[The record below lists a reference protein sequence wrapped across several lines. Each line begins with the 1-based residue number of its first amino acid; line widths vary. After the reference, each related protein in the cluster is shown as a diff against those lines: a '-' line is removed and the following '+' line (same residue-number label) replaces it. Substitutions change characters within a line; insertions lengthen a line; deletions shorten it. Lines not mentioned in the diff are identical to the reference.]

1 MCKIWIFGGTT
12 EGRLLAEYCSR
23 EKIPAWVSVASEY
36 GEELL
41 REDLLEAENVE
52 NAENLVQNHDMNGRE
67 KSADREGYLAK
78 KNLKNASVS
87 SAVKVLRGRMDR
99 HQMEEFIRNQGIQL
113 VIDATHP
120 HAKLVSEE
128 IQEACRQTGIRLE
141 RCLRAEGEQNRGRDW
156 VEVDSIQEA
165 VAFLSSVPGVIFATT
180 GSKELEALCQI
191 PEYPKRVYARV
202 LPISGVLK
210 KCEELGITGSH
221 LIAMQGPFS
230 TEMNALFL
238 RQTKA
243 EWLLTKDSGRAGGFQ
258 EKMEAARANGTR
270 VVVIRRPE
278 ERGISLNEAMKV
290 LKETDGRTIGERE
303 GIESEIASAKSK
315 KNIEGVDGEN
325 QEKSNEV
332 ENVPAGEEERK
343 SGTDTVELEERNKI
357 KPSKTQTVF
366 VTAQKLACD
375 TQKTHLILAGIGM
388 GQPSQMTGEVLRA
401 IRESD
406 ALIGAG
412 RMLESAERALQD
424 DLLINKEGKIENRQK
439 SATAV
444 EKERIPG
451 NIRGSYVKCYKAYL
465 PDDVIRIISE
475 HPEWKQAVILYS
487 GDTGFFSGASKMA
500 ERLREAGYPFT
511 VYPGISCISYLA
523 ARLGTHWEDAAIYSA
538 HGRELPVERVM
549 KHLCDPEEAA
559 NRAFILMGGK
569 NGAGQFCKRL
579 TQAGYG
585 SVQVTVGENLSYPE
599 EQIRSGTAE
608 EMGKLEFTDLSLMQ
622 LEVLGKIKRG
632 QTEVPNKEKIADD
645 DNIEITN
652 VEKLKM
658 YAQGMVS
665 EKRIQDVQVTESYK
679 NDKHKFVLHTNLC
692 QEIPRI
698 MLAAPKSGSGKTLL
712 TCGLLEILR
721 RRGLN
726 PIACKC
732 GPDYIDPMFHRYVLG
747 IPGRN
752 LDSFF
757 LPPEGVREVLADAAR
772 EEKAGIAVLEGVM
785 GYYDGLGGTETAASS
800 WEIAKITDTPAILL
814 LDCKGAS
821 LSAAAMASGFLHFR
835 EDSQIAGVILNRVS
849 SMYYERLAAA
859 VEEAS
864 GLPVLGYLPESEEY
878 RMESRHLGLFLP
890 GEIDRLRERIGRLA
904 DQMEKSIAVDR
915 VLEVAGMSLEG
926 ENKEKEKTE
935 RIERAEKTR
944 KGSEK
949 ISPRVRIGVA
959 RDEAFCFYYQE
970 NFRLLEQMGAELV
983 YFSPLRDKKIP
994 EGVNGLLFGGGYP
1007 ENYARELAENAA
1019 MRESVRRSIA
1029 AGMPFLAECG
1039 GFLYL
1044 HRTLEGSDGKHWE
1057 MAGVY
1062 PFNAYRTDR
1071 LRRFGYVRL
1080 LTPSGQEIHGHE
1092 FHYWESEEPGTDW
1105 EAVKPT
1111 GNRSWRCIHEKGAQI
1126 GGFPHLYYASCPE
1139 FLRGWLNVCEKYSE
1153 DNGDKF

>member
-23 EKIPAWVSVASEY
+23 EKIEAWVSVASEY

-41 REDLLEAENVE
+41 QEELMESGNAGNPDL
-52 NAENLVQNHDMNGRE
+52 NHNTC
-67 KSADREGYLAK
+67 LAK
-78 KNLKNASVS
+78 KNLKTVQASSVI
-87 SAVKVLRGRMDR
+87 KVLRGRMDR
-99 HQMEEFIRNQGIQL
+99 YQMEEFIRNQGIHL

-120 HAKLVSEE
+120 HARLVSEE
-128 IQEACRQTGIRLE
+128 IQEACGRTGVRLE
-141 RCLRAEGEQNRGRDW
+141 RCLRAEGEQNKARDW

-165 VAFLSSVPGVIFATT
+165 VSFLSSVSGVIFATT

-191 PEYPKRVYARV
+191 PDYQKRVYARV
-202 LPISGVLK
+202 LPTSNVLK
-210 KCEELGITGSH
+210 KCEKLGITGSH

-230 TEMNALFL
+230 TEMNTLFL

-258 EKMEAARANGTR
+258 EKMEAARENGTR

-278 ERGISLNEAMKV
+278 EDGISLEEAMEV
-290 LKETDGRTIGERE
+290 LKKADEGNVGERE
-303 GIESEIASAKSK
+303 GRGGEDIEREIASVKRK

-325 QEKSNEV
+325 QRKSN
-332 ENVPAGEEERK
+332 A
-343 SGTDTVELEERNKI
+343 VEL
-357 KPSKTQTVF
+357 
-366 VTAQKLACD
+366 
-375 TQKTHLILAGIGM
+375 KTHLILAGIGM
-388 GQPSQMTGEVLRA
+388 GQPSQMTGEVLRS

-412 RMLESAERALQD
+412 RMLESAERALQN
-424 DLLINKEGKIENRQK
+424 DLLISKEGKAENRQE
-439 SATAV
+439 SAAAV
-444 EKERIPG
+444 EKET
-451 NIRGSYVKCYKAYL
+451 KCYKAYL
-465 PDDVIRIISE
+465 PDDVIQIVSK

-487 GDTGFFSGASKMA
+487 GDTGFFSGASRMA

-511 VYPGISCISYLA
+511 VYPGTSCVSYLA
-523 ARLGTHWEDAAIYSA
+523 ARLGTHWEDAVIYSA
-538 HGRELPVERVM
+538 HGRELSVDRVM
-549 KHLCDPEEAA
+549 KRLCDPEEPAK
-559 NRAFILMGGK
+559 RAFILMGGK
-569 NGAGQFCKRL
+569 NGAGQFCERL

-585 SVQVTVGENLSYPE
+585 NVQVTVGENLSYPE

-608 EMGKLEFTDLSLMQ
+608 EMKKLEFADLSLML
-622 LEVLGKIKRG
+622 LEVTDEIKNVKQLKRFE
-632 QTEVPNKEKIADD
+632 QEDKRLLPADS
-645 DNIEITN
+645 
-652 VEKLKM
+652 V
-658 YAQGMVS
+658 GV
-665 EKRIQDVQVTESYK
+665 
-679 NDKHKFVLHTNLC
+679 F
-692 QEIPRI
+692 PRI

-712 TCGLLEILR
+712 TCGLLEVLR

-757 LPPEGVREVLADAAR
+757 LPTEGVRKVLVDAVR
-772 EEKAGIAVLEGVM
+772 EEQAGIAVLEGVM
-785 GYYDGLGGTETAASS
+785 GYYDGLGGTETSASS
-800 WEIAKITDTPAILL
+800 WEIAEITDTPAILV

-835 EDSQIAGVILNRVS
+835 KKSHIAGVILNRVS

-878 RMESRHLGLFLP
+878 HMESRHLGLFLP

-904 DQMEKSIAVDR
+904 DQMEKSIAVER
-915 VLEVAGMSLEG
+915 VLEVAGMLPLRI
-926 ENKEKEKTE
+926 ENKEKEK
-935 RIERAEKTR
+935 AENESMEAESIAKFPACQEQKVT
-944 KGSEK
+944 S
-949 ISPRVRIGVA
+949 RVRIGVA

-994 EGVNGLLFGGGYP
+994 DRVDGLLFGGGYP
-1007 ENYARELAENAA
+1007 ENYARELAKNAA
-1019 MRESVRRSIA
+1019 MRESIRRSIA

-1062 PFNAYRTDR
+1062 PFDAYRTNR

-1080 LTPSGQEIHGHE
+1080 LTSSGQEIHGHE
-1092 FHYWESEEPGTDW
+1092 FHYWESEDPGTDW

-1111 GNRSWRCIHEKGAQI
+1111 GNRSWRCIHEKGGQI
-1126 GGFPHLYYASCPE
+1126 GGFPHLYYASCPG
-1139 FLRGWLNVCEKYSE
+1139 FLRKWLDVCAKGSQQEYI
-1153 DNGDKF
+1153 N

>member
-23 EKIPAWVSVASEY
+23 EKIEAWVSVASEY

-41 REDLLEAENVE
+41 QEELMESGNAGNPDL
-52 NAENLVQNHDMNGRE
+52 NHNTC
-67 KSADREGYLAK
+67 LAK
-78 KNLKNASVS
+78 KNLKTVQASSVI
-87 SAVKVLRGRMDR
+87 KVLRGRMDR
-99 HQMEEFIRNQGIQL
+99 YQMEEFIRNQGIHL

-120 HAKLVSEE
+120 HARLVSEE
-128 IQEACRQTGIRLE
+128 IQEACGRTGVRLE
-141 RCLRAEGEQNRGRDW
+141 RCLRAEGEQNKARDW

-165 VAFLSSVPGVIFATT
+165 VSFLSSVSGVIFATT
-180 GSKELEALCQI
+180 GSKELEVLCQI
-191 PEYPKRVYARV
+191 PDYQKRVYARV
-202 LPISGVLK
+202 LPTSNVLK
-210 KCEELGITGSH
+210 KCEKLGITGSH

-230 TEMNALFL
+230 TEMNTLFL
-238 RQTKA
+238 LQTKA

-258 EKMEAARANGTR
+258 EKVEAARENGTR

-278 ERGISLNEAMKV
+278 EDGISLEEAMEV
-290 LKETDGRTIGERE
+290 LKKADEGKVGE
-303 GIESEIASAKSK
+303 
-315 KNIEGVDGEN
+315 
-325 QEKSNEV
+325 
-332 ENVPAGEEERK
+332 
-343 SGTDTVELEERNKI
+343 L
-357 KPSKTQTVF
+357 
-366 VTAQKLACD
+366 
-375 TQKTHLILAGIGM
+375 KTHLILAGIGM

-412 RMLESAERALQD
+412 RMLESAERALQN
-424 DLLINKEGKIENRQK
+424 DLLISKEGKAENRQE
-439 SATAV
+439 SAAAV
-444 EKERIPG
+444 EKER
-451 NIRGSYVKCYKAYL
+451 KCYKAYL
-465 PDDVIRIISE
+465 PDDVIQIVSK

-487 GDTGFFSGASKMA
+487 GDTGFFSGASRMA

-511 VYPGISCISYLA
+511 VYPGTSCVSYLA

-538 HGRELPVERVM
+538 HGRELSVDRVM
-549 KHLCDPEEAA
+549 KRLCDPEEPAK
-559 NRAFILMGGK
+559 RAFILMGGK
-569 NGAGQFCKRL
+569 NGAGQFCERL

-585 SVQVTVGENLSYPE
+585 NVQVTVGENLSYPE

-608 EMGKLEFTDLSLMQ
+608 EMKKLEFADLSLIL
-622 LEVLGKIKRG
+622 LEVTDEIKNVKQLKRFE
-632 QTEVPNKEKIADD
+632 QEDKRLLPADS
-645 DNIEITN
+645 
-652 VEKLKM
+652 V
-658 YAQGMVS
+658 GV
-665 EKRIQDVQVTESYK
+665 
-679 NDKHKFVLHTNLC
+679 F
-692 QEIPRI
+692 PRI

-712 TCGLLEILR
+712 TCGLLEVLR

-757 LPPEGVREVLADAAR
+757 LPAEGVRKVLVDAVR
-772 EEKAGIAVLEGVM
+772 EEQAGIAVLEGVM
-785 GYYDGLGGTETAASS
+785 GYYDGLGGTETSASS
-800 WEIAKITDTPAILL
+800 WEIAEITDTPAILV

-835 EDSQIAGVILNRVS
+835 KKSHIAGVILNRVS

-915 VLEVAGMSLEG
+915 VLEVAGMLPLRI
-926 ENKEKEKTE
+926 ENKEKEK
-935 RIERAEKTR
+935 AENESMEAESIAKFPACQEQKVT
-944 KGSEK
+944 S
-949 ISPRVRIGVA
+949 RVRIGVA

-994 EGVNGLLFGGGYP
+994 DRVDGLLFGGGYP
-1007 ENYARELAENAA
+1007 ENYARELAKNAA
-1019 MRESVRRSIA
+1019 MRESIRRSIA

-1062 PFNAYRTDR
+1062 PFDAYRTNR

-1080 LTPSGQEIHGHE
+1080 LTSSGQEIHGHE
-1092 FHYWESEEPGTDW
+1092 FHYWESEDPGTDW

-1111 GNRSWRCIHEKGAQI
+1111 GNRSWRCIHEKGGQI
-1126 GGFPHLYYASCPE
+1126 GGFPHLYYASCPD
-1139 FLRGWLNVCEKYSE
+1139 FLRKWLDVCAKGSQQKYI
-1153 DNGDKF
+1153 N

>member
-23 EKIPAWVSVASEY
+23 EKIEAWVSVASEY

-41 REDLLEAENVE
+41 QEELMESGNAGNPDL
-52 NAENLVQNHDMNGRE
+52 NHNTC
-67 KSADREGYLAK
+67 LAK
-78 KNLKNASVS
+78 KNLKTVQASSVI
-87 SAVKVLRGRMDR
+87 KVLRGRMDR
-99 HQMEEFIRNQGIQL
+99 YQMEEFIRNQGIHL

-120 HAKLVSEE
+120 HARLVSEE
-128 IQEACRQTGIRLE
+128 IQEACGRTGVRLE
-141 RCLRAEGEQNRGRDW
+141 RCLRAEGEQNKARDW

-165 VAFLSSVPGVIFATT
+165 VSFLSSVSGVIFATT

-191 PEYPKRVYARV
+191 PDYQKRVYARV
-202 LPISGVLK
+202 LPTSNVLK
-210 KCEELGITGSH
+210 KCEKLGITGSH

-230 TEMNALFL
+230 TEMNTLFL

-258 EKMEAARANGTR
+258 EKVEAARENGTR

-278 ERGISLNEAMKV
+278 EDGISLEEAMEV
-290 LKETDGRTIGERE
+290 LKKADEGNVGE
-303 GIESEIASAKSK
+303 
-315 KNIEGVDGEN
+315 
-325 QEKSNEV
+325 
-332 ENVPAGEEERK
+332 
-343 SGTDTVELEERNKI
+343 L
-357 KPSKTQTVF
+357 
-366 VTAQKLACD
+366 
-375 TQKTHLILAGIGM
+375 KTHLILAGIGM

-412 RMLESAERALQD
+412 RMLESAERALQN
-424 DLLINKEGKIENRQK
+424 DLLISKEGKAENRQE
-439 SATAV
+439 SAAAV
-444 EKERIPG
+444 EKET
-451 NIRGSYVKCYKAYL
+451 KCYKAYL
-465 PDDVIRIISE
+465 PDDVIQIVSK

-487 GDTGFFSGASKMA
+487 GDTGFFSGASRMA

-511 VYPGISCISYLA
+511 VYPGTSCVSYLA

-538 HGRELPVERVM
+538 HGRELSVDRVM
-549 KHLCDPEEAA
+549 KRLCDPEEPAK
-559 NRAFILMGGK
+559 RAFILMGGK
-569 NGAGQFCKRL
+569 NGAGQFCERL

-585 SVQVTVGENLSYPE
+585 NVQVTVGENLSYPE

-608 EMGKLEFTDLSLMQ
+608 EMKKLEFADLSLML
-622 LEVLGKIKRG
+622 LEVTDEIKNVKQLKRFE
-632 QTEVPNKEKIADD
+632 QEDKRLLPADS
-645 DNIEITN
+645 
-652 VEKLKM
+652 V
-658 YAQGMVS
+658 GV
-665 EKRIQDVQVTESYK
+665 
-679 NDKHKFVLHTNLC
+679 F
-692 QEIPRI
+692 PRI

-712 TCGLLEILR
+712 TCGLLEVLR

-757 LPPEGVREVLADAAR
+757 LPAEGVRKVLVDAVR
-772 EEKAGIAVLEGVM
+772 EEQAGIAVLEGVM
-785 GYYDGLGGTETAASS
+785 GYYDGLGGTETSASS
-800 WEIAKITDTPAILL
+800 WEIAEITDTPAILV

-835 EDSQIAGVILNRVS
+835 KKSHIAGVILNRVS

-915 VLEVAGMSLEG
+915 VLEVAGMLPLRI
-926 ENKEKEKTE
+926 ENKEKEK
-935 RIERAEKTR
+935 AENESMEAESIAKFPACQEQKVT
-944 KGSEK
+944 S
-949 ISPRVRIGVA
+949 RVRIGVA

-994 EGVNGLLFGGGYP
+994 DRVDGLLFGGGYP
-1007 ENYARELAENAA
+1007 ENYARELAKNAA
-1019 MRESVRRSIA
+1019 MRESIRRSIA

-1062 PFNAYRTDR
+1062 PFDAYRTNR

-1080 LTPSGQEIHGHE
+1080 LTSSGQEIHGHE
-1092 FHYWESEEPGTDW
+1092 FHYWESEDPGTDW

-1111 GNRSWRCIHEKGAQI
+1111 GNRSWRCIHEKGGQI
-1126 GGFPHLYYASCPE
+1126 GGFPHLYYASCPD
-1139 FLRGWLNVCEKYSE
+1139 FLRKWLDVCAKGSQKKYI
-1153 DNGDKF
+1153 N

>member
-23 EKIPAWVSVASEY
+23 EKIEAWVSVASEY

-41 REDLLEAENVE
+41 QEELMESGNAGNPDL
-52 NAENLVQNHDMNGRE
+52 NHNTC
-67 KSADREGYLAK
+67 LAK
-78 KNLKNASVS
+78 KNLKTVQASSVI
-87 SAVKVLRGRMDR
+87 KVLRGRMDR
-99 HQMEEFIRNQGIQL
+99 YQMEEFIRNQGIHL

-120 HAKLVSEE
+120 HARLVSEE
-128 IQEACRQTGIRLE
+128 IQEACGRTGVRLE
-141 RCLRAEGEQNRGRDW
+141 RCLRAEGEQNKARDW

-165 VAFLSSVPGVIFATT
+165 VSFLSSVSGVIFATT

-191 PEYPKRVYARV
+191 PDYQKRVYARV
-202 LPISGVLK
+202 LPTSNVLK
-210 KCEELGITGSH
+210 KCEKLGITGSH

-230 TEMNALFL
+230 TEMNTLFL

-258 EKMEAARANGTR
+258 EKVEAARENGTR

-278 ERGISLNEAMKV
+278 ENGISLEEAMEV
-290 LKETDGRTIGERE
+290 LKKADEGKVGE
-303 GIESEIASAKSK
+303 
-315 KNIEGVDGEN
+315 
-325 QEKSNEV
+325 
-332 ENVPAGEEERK
+332 
-343 SGTDTVELEERNKI
+343 L
-357 KPSKTQTVF
+357 
-366 VTAQKLACD
+366 
-375 TQKTHLILAGIGM
+375 KTHLILAGIGM

-412 RMLESAERALQD
+412 RMLESAERALQN
-424 DLLINKEGKIENRQK
+424 DLLISKEGKAENRQE
-439 SATAV
+439 SAAAV
-444 EKERIPG
+444 EKER
-451 NIRGSYVKCYKAYL
+451 KCYKAYL
-465 PDDVIRIISE
+465 PDDVIQIVSE
-475 HPEWKQAVILYS
+475 HPEWKRAVILYS
-487 GDTGFFSGASKMA
+487 GDTGFFSGASRMA

-511 VYPGISCISYLA
+511 VYPGTSCVSYLA

-538 HGRELPVERVM
+538 HGRELSVDRVM
-549 KHLCDPEEAA
+549 KRLCDPEEPAK
-559 NRAFILMGGK
+559 RAFILMGGK
-569 NGAGQFCKRL
+569 NGAGQFCERL

-585 SVQVTVGENLSYPE
+585 NVQVTVGENLSYPE

-608 EMGKLEFTDLSLMQ
+608 EMKKLEFADLSLML
-622 LEVLGKIKRG
+622 LEVTDEIKNVKQLKRFE
-632 QTEVPNKEKIADD
+632 QEDKRLLPADS
-645 DNIEITN
+645 
-652 VEKLKM
+652 V
-658 YAQGMVS
+658 GV
-665 EKRIQDVQVTESYK
+665 
-679 NDKHKFVLHTNLC
+679 F
-692 QEIPRI
+692 PRI

-712 TCGLLEILR
+712 TCGLLEVLR

-757 LPPEGVREVLADAAR
+757 LPTEGVRKVLVDAVR
-772 EEKAGIAVLEGVM
+772 EEQAGIAVLEGVM
-785 GYYDGLGGTETAASS
+785 GYYDGLGGTETSASS
-800 WEIAKITDTPAILL
+800 WEIAEITDTPAIQV

-835 EDSQIAGVILNRVS
+835 KKSHIAGVILNRVS

-915 VLEVAGMSLEG
+915 VLEVAGMLPLRI
-926 ENKEKEKTE
+926 ENKEKEK
-935 RIERAEKTR
+935 AENESMEAESIAKFPACQEQKVT
-944 KGSEK
+944 S
-949 ISPRVRIGVA
+949 RVRIGVA

-994 EGVNGLLFGGGYP
+994 DRVDGLLFGGGYP
-1007 ENYARELAENAA
+1007 ENYARELAKNAA
-1019 MRESVRRSIA
+1019 MRESIRRSIA

-1062 PFNAYRTDR
+1062 PFDAYRTNR

-1080 LTPSGQEIHGHE
+1080 LSSSGQEIHGHE
-1092 FHYWESEEPGTDW
+1092 FHYWESEDPGTDW

-1111 GNRSWRCIHEKGAQI
+1111 GNRSWRCIHEKGGQI
-1126 GGFPHLYYASCPE
+1126 GGFPHLYYASCPD
-1139 FLRGWLNVCEKYSE
+1139 FLRKWLDECAKGSQQKYT
-1153 DNGDKF
+1153 N

>member
-23 EKIPAWVSVASEY
+23 EKIEAWVSVASEY

-41 REDLLEAENVE
+41 QEELMESGNAGNPDL
-52 NAENLVQNHDMNGRE
+52 NHNTC
-67 KSADREGYLAK
+67 LAK
-78 KNLKNASVS
+78 KSLKNVQASSVI
-87 SAVKVLRGRMDR
+87 KVLRGRMDR
-99 HQMEEFIRNQGIQL
+99 YQMEEFIRNQGIHL

-120 HAKLVSEE
+120 HARLVSEE
-128 IQEACRQTGIRLE
+128 IQEACGRTGVRLE
-141 RCLRAEGEQNRGRDW
+141 RCLRAEGEQNKARDW

-165 VAFLSSVPGVIFATT
+165 VSFLSSVSGVIFATT

-191 PEYPKRVYARV
+191 PDYQKRVYARV
-202 LPISGVLK
+202 LPTSNVLK
-210 KCEELGITGSH
+210 KCEKLGITGSH

-230 TEMNALFL
+230 TEMNTLFL

-258 EKMEAARANGTR
+258 EKVEAARENGTR

-278 ERGISLNEAMKV
+278 EDGISLEEAMEV
-290 LKETDGRTIGERE
+290 LKKADEGNVGE
-303 GIESEIASAKSK
+303 
-315 KNIEGVDGEN
+315 
-325 QEKSNEV
+325 
-332 ENVPAGEEERK
+332 
-343 SGTDTVELEERNKI
+343 L
-357 KPSKTQTVF
+357 
-366 VTAQKLACD
+366 
-375 TQKTHLILAGIGM
+375 KTHLILAGIGM

-412 RMLESAERALQD
+412 RMLESAERALQN
-424 DLLINKEGKIENRQK
+424 DLLISKEGKAENRQE
-439 SATAV
+439 SAAAV
-444 EKERIPG
+444 EKER
-451 NIRGSYVKCYKAYL
+451 KCYKAYL
-465 PDDVIRIISE
+465 PDDVIQIVSE

-487 GDTGFFSGASKMA
+487 GDTGFFSGASRMA

-511 VYPGISCISYLA
+511 VYPGTSCVSYLA

-538 HGRELPVERVM
+538 HGRELSVDRVM
-549 KHLCDPEEAA
+549 KRLCDPEEPAK
-559 NRAFILMGGK
+559 RAFILMGGK
-569 NGAGQFCKRL
+569 NGAGQFCERL

-585 SVQVTVGENLSYPE
+585 NVQVTVGENLSYPE

-608 EMGKLEFTDLSLMQ
+608 GMKKLEFADLSLML
-622 LEVLGKIKRG
+622 LEVTDEIKNVKQLKRFE
-632 QTEVPNKEKIADD
+632 QEDKRLLPADS
-645 DNIEITN
+645 
-652 VEKLKM
+652 V
-658 YAQGMVS
+658 GV
-665 EKRIQDVQVTESYK
+665 
-679 NDKHKFVLHTNLC
+679 F
-692 QEIPRI
+692 PRI

-712 TCGLLEILR
+712 TCGLLEVLR

-757 LPPEGVREVLADAAR
+757 LPAEGVREVLVDVVR
-772 EEKAGIAVLEGVM
+772 EEQAGIAVLEGVM
-785 GYYDGLGGTETAASS
+785 GYYDGLGGTETSASS
-800 WEIAKITDTPAILL
+800 WEIAEITDTPAILV

-835 EDSQIAGVILNRVS
+835 EKSHIAGVILNRVS

-864 GLPVLGYLPESEEY
+864 RLPVLGYLPESEEY
-878 RMESRHLGLFLP
+878 HMESRHLGLFLP

-904 DQMEKSIAVDR
+904 DQMEKSIAVER
-915 VLEVAGMSLEG
+915 VLEVAGMLPLRI
-926 ENKEKEKTE
+926 ENKEKEK
-935 RIERAEKTR
+935 AENESMEAESIAKFPACQEQKVT
-944 KGSEK
+944 S
-949 ISPRVRIGVA
+949 RVRIGVA

-994 EGVNGLLFGGGYP
+994 DRVDGLLFGGGYP
-1007 ENYARELAENAA
+1007 ENYARELAKNAA
-1019 MRESVRRSIA
+1019 MRESIRRSIA

-1062 PFNAYRTDR
+1062 PFDAYRTNR

-1080 LTPSGQEIHGHE
+1080 LTSSGQEIHGHE
-1092 FHYWESEEPGTDW
+1092 FHYWESEDPGTDW

-1111 GNRSWRCIHEKGAQI
+1111 GNRSWRCIHEKGGQI
-1126 GGFPHLYYASCPE
+1126 GGFPHLYYASCPD
-1139 FLRGWLNVCEKYSE
+1139 FLRKWLDVCAKGSQQKYI
-1153 DNGDKF
+1153 N

>member
-23 EKIPAWVSVASEY
+23 EKIEAWVSVASEY

-41 REDLLEAENVE
+41 QEELMESGNAGNPDL
-52 NAENLVQNHDMNGRE
+52 NHNTC
-67 KSADREGYLAK
+67 LAK
-78 KNLKNASVS
+78 KNLKTVQASSVI
-87 SAVKVLRGRMDR
+87 KVLRGRMDR
-99 HQMEEFIRNQGIQL
+99 YQMEEFIRNQGIHL

-120 HAKLVSEE
+120 HARLVSEE
-128 IQEACRQTGIRLE
+128 IQEACGRTGVRLE
-141 RCLRAEGEQNRGRDW
+141 RCLRAEGEQNKARDW

-165 VAFLSSVPGVIFATT
+165 VSFLSSVSGVIFATT

-191 PEYPKRVYARV
+191 PDYQKRVYARV
-202 LPISGVLK
+202 LPTSNVLK
-210 KCEELGITGSH
+210 KCEKLGITGSH

-230 TEMNALFL
+230 TEMNTLFL

-258 EKMEAARANGTR
+258 EKMEAARENGTR

-278 ERGISLNEAMKV
+278 ENGISLEEAMEV
-290 LKETDGRTIGERE
+290 LKKADEGKVGE
-303 GIESEIASAKSK
+303 
-315 KNIEGVDGEN
+315 
-325 QEKSNEV
+325 
-332 ENVPAGEEERK
+332 
-343 SGTDTVELEERNKI
+343 L
-357 KPSKTQTVF
+357 
-366 VTAQKLACD
+366 
-375 TQKTHLILAGIGM
+375 KTHLILAGIGM

-412 RMLESAERALQD
+412 RMLESAERALQN
-424 DLLINKEGKIENRQK
+424 DLLISKEGKAENRQE
-439 SATAV
+439 SAAAV
-444 EKERIPG
+444 EKER
-451 NIRGSYVKCYKAYL
+451 KCYKAYL
-465 PDDVIRIISE
+465 PDDVIQIVSE

-487 GDTGFFSGASKMA
+487 GDTGFFSGASRMA

-511 VYPGISCISYLA
+511 VYPGTSCVSYLA
-523 ARLGTHWEDAAIYSA
+523 ARLGTHWEDAVIYSA
-538 HGRELPVERVM
+538 HGRELSVDRVM
-549 KHLCDPEEAA
+549 KRLCDPEEPAK
-559 NRAFILMGGK
+559 RAFILMGGK
-569 NGAGQFCKRL
+569 NGAGQFCERL

-585 SVQVTVGENLSYPE
+585 NVQVTVGENLSYPE

-608 EMGKLEFTDLSLMQ
+608 EMKKLEFADLSLML
-622 LEVLGKIKRG
+622 LEVTDEIKNVKQLKRFE
-632 QTEVPNKEKIADD
+632 QEDKRLLPADS
-645 DNIEITN
+645 
-652 VEKLKM
+652 V
-658 YAQGMVS
+658 GV
-665 EKRIQDVQVTESYK
+665 
-679 NDKHKFVLHTNLC
+679 F
-692 QEIPRI
+692 PRI

-712 TCGLLEILR
+712 TCGLLEVLR

-757 LPPEGVREVLADAAR
+757 LPTEGVRKVLVDAVR
-772 EEKAGIAVLEGVM
+772 EEQAGIAVLEGVM
-785 GYYDGLGGTETAASS
+785 GYYDGLGGTETSASS
-800 WEIAKITDTPAILL
+800 WEIAEITDTPAILV

-835 EDSQIAGVILNRVS
+835 KKSHIAGVILNRVS

-878 RMESRHLGLFLP
+878 HMESRHLGLFLP

-904 DQMEKSIAVDR
+904 DQMEKSIAVER
-915 VLEVAGMSLEG
+915 VLEVAGMLPLRI
-926 ENKEKEKTE
+926 ENKEKEK
-935 RIERAEKTR
+935 AENESMEAESIAKFPACQEQKVT
-944 KGSEK
+944 S
-949 ISPRVRIGVA
+949 RVRIGVA

-994 EGVNGLLFGGGYP
+994 DRVDGLLFGGGYP
-1007 ENYARELAENAA
+1007 ENYARELAKNAA
-1019 MRESVRRSIA
+1019 MRESIRRSIA

-1062 PFNAYRTDR
+1062 PFDAYRTNR

-1080 LTPSGQEIHGHE
+1080 LTSSGQEIHGHE
-1092 FHYWESEEPGTDW
+1092 FHYWESEDPGTDW

-1111 GNRSWRCIHEKGAQI
+1111 GNRSWRCIHEKGGQI
-1126 GGFPHLYYASCPE
+1126 GGFPHLYYASCPG
-1139 FLRGWLNVCEKYSE
+1139 FLRKWLDVCAKGSQQEYI
-1153 DNGDKF
+1153 N

>member
-23 EKIPAWVSVASEY
+23 EKIEAWVSVASEY

-41 REDLLEAENVE
+41 QEELMESGNAGSPDL
-52 NAENLVQNHDMNGRE
+52 NHNTKESGE
-67 KSADREGYLAK
+67 CADKEICFAK
-78 KNLKNASVS
+78 KNLKNVQTS

-99 HQMEEFIRNQGIQL
+99 YQMEEFIRNQGIHL

-120 HAKLVSEE
+120 HARLVSEE
-128 IQEACRQTGIRLE
+128 IREACGRTDVRLE
-141 RCLRAEGEQNRGRDW
+141 RCLRAEGEQNKSRDW

-165 VAFLSSVPGVIFATT
+165 VSFLSSVSGVIFATT

-191 PEYPKRVYARV
+191 PDYQKRVYARV
-202 LPISGVLK
+202 LPTSNVLK

-230 TEMNALFL
+230 TEMNTLFL

-258 EKMEAARANGTR
+258 EKLEAARENGTR

-278 ERGISLNEAMKV
+278 ENGISLEEAMEV
-290 LKETDGRTIGERE
+290 LKEADEGKVKVGE
-303 GIESEIASAKSK
+303 
-315 KNIEGVDGEN
+315 
-325 QEKSNEV
+325 
-332 ENVPAGEEERK
+332 
-343 SGTDTVELEERNKI
+343 L
-357 KPSKTQTVF
+357 
-366 VTAQKLACD
+366 
-375 TQKTHLILAGIGM
+375 KTHLILAGIGM

-412 RMLESAERALQD
+412 RMLESAERALQK
-424 DLLINKEGKIENRQK
+424 DLLIGKEGKAENRQE
-439 SATAV
+439 SAAAV
-444 EKERIPG
+444 EKET
-451 NIRGSYVKCYKAYL
+451 KCYKAYL
-465 PDDVIRIISE
+465 SDDVIQIVSE
-475 HPEWKQAVILYS
+475 HPEWRQAVILYS

-511 VYPGISCISYLA
+511 VYPGTSCVSYLA

-538 HGRELPVERVM
+538 HGRELSVDRVL
-549 KHLCDPEEAA
+549 KRLCDPEEPAK
-559 NRAFILMGGK
+559 RAFILMGGK
-569 NGAGQFCKRL
+569 NGSGQFCERL
-579 TQAGYG
+579 THAGYG
-585 SVQVTVGENLSYPE
+585 NVQVTVGENLSYPE

-608 EMGKLEFTDLSLMQ
+608 EMRKLEFADLSLML
-622 LEVLGKIKRG
+622 LEVTEEIKNVKQLKRFE
-632 QTEVPNKEKIADD
+632 QEDKRLLPADS
-645 DNIEITN
+645 
-652 VEKLKM
+652 VG
-658 YAQGMVS
+658 A
-665 EKRIQDVQVTESYK
+665 
-679 NDKHKFVLHTNLC
+679 F
-692 QEIPRI
+692 PRI

-757 LPPEGVREVLADAAR
+757 LPPEGVREVLADAVR
-772 EEKAGIAVLEGVM
+772 EEQAGIAVLEGVM
-785 GYYDGLGGTETAASS
+785 GYYDGLGGTETSASS
-800 WEIAKITDTPAILL
+800 WEIAEITDTPTILV

-835 EDSQIAGVILNRVS
+835 KNSHIAGVILNRVS

-859 VEEAS
+859 VEAAS

-904 DQMEKSIAVDR
+904 DQMEKSIAVER
-915 VLEVAGMSLEG
+915 VLEVAGMPFERESKG
-926 ENKEKEKTE
+926 KEK
-935 RIERAEKTR
+935 AEKESMEAESIAKFPACQEQKVTSR
-944 KGSEK
+944 L
-949 ISPRVRIGVA
+949 RIGVA

-994 EGVNGLLFGGGYP
+994 DGVNGLLFGGGYP

-1019 MRESVRRSIA
+1019 MRESVRQSIA
-1029 AGMPFLAECG
+1029 AGMPYLAECG

-1062 PFNAYRTDR
+1062 PFDAYRTNR

-1092 FHYWESEEPGTDW
+1092 FHYWESEDPGTDW

-1139 FLRGWLNVCEKYSE
+1139 FLRGWLDVCAKESQQKYI
-1153 DNGDKF
+1153 N

>member
-23 EKIPAWVSVASEY
+23 EKIEAWVSVASEY

-41 REDLLEAENVE
+41 QEELMESGNAGNPDL
-52 NAENLVQNHDMNGRE
+52 NHNTC
-67 KSADREGYLAK
+67 LAK
-78 KNLKNASVS
+78 KNLKTVQASSVI
-87 SAVKVLRGRMDR
+87 KVLRGRMDR
-99 HQMEEFIRNQGIQL
+99 YQMEEFIRNQGIHL

-120 HAKLVSEE
+120 HARLVSEE
-128 IQEACRQTGIRLE
+128 IQEACGRTGVRLE
-141 RCLRAEGEQNRGRDW
+141 RCLRAEGEQNKARDW

-165 VAFLSSVPGVIFATT
+165 VSFLSSVSGVIFATT

-191 PEYPKRVYARV
+191 PDYQKRVYARV
-202 LPISGVLK
+202 LPTSNVLK
-210 KCEELGITGSH
+210 KCEKLGITGSH

-230 TEMNALFL
+230 TEMNTLFL

-258 EKMEAARANGTR
+258 EKVEAARENGTR
-270 VVVIRRPE
+270 VVVIRRPKE
-278 ERGISLNEAMKV
+278 NGISLEEAMEV
-290 LKETDGRTIGERE
+290 LKKADEGKVGE
-303 GIESEIASAKSK
+303 
-315 KNIEGVDGEN
+315 
-325 QEKSNEV
+325 
-332 ENVPAGEEERK
+332 
-343 SGTDTVELEERNKI
+343 L
-357 KPSKTQTVF
+357 
-366 VTAQKLACD
+366 
-375 TQKTHLILAGIGM
+375 KTHLILAGIGM

-412 RMLESAERALQD
+412 RMLESAERALQN
-424 DLLINKEGKIENRQK
+424 DLLISKEGKAENRQE
-439 SATAV
+439 SAAAV
-444 EKERIPG
+444 EKER
-451 NIRGSYVKCYKAYL
+451 KCYKAYL
-465 PDDVIRIISE
+465 PDDVIQIVSK

-487 GDTGFFSGASKMA
+487 GDTGFFSGASRMA

-511 VYPGISCISYLA
+511 VYPGTSCVSYLA
-523 ARLGTHWEDAAIYSA
+523 ARLGKHWEDAAIYSA
-538 HGRELPVERVM
+538 HGRELSVDRVM
-549 KHLCDPEEAA
+549 KRLCDPEEPAK
-559 NRAFILMGGK
+559 RAFILMGGK
-569 NGAGQFCKRL
+569 NGAGQFCERL

-585 SVQVTVGENLSYPE
+585 NVQVTVGENLSYPE

-608 EMGKLEFTDLSLMQ
+608 EMKKLEFADLSLML
-622 LEVLGKIKRG
+622 LEVTDEIKNVKQLKRFE
-632 QTEVPNKEKIADD
+632 QEDKRLLPADS
-645 DNIEITN
+645 
-652 VEKLKM
+652 V
-658 YAQGMVS
+658 GV
-665 EKRIQDVQVTESYK
+665 
-679 NDKHKFVLHTNLC
+679 F
-692 QEIPRI
+692 PRI

-712 TCGLLEILR
+712 TCGLLEVFR

-757 LPPEGVREVLADAAR
+757 LPTEGVREVLVDAVR
-772 EEKAGIAVLEGVM
+772 EEQAGIAVLEGVM
-785 GYYDGLGGTETAASS
+785 GYYDGLGGTETSASS
-800 WEIAKITDTPAILL
+800 WEIAEITDTPAILV

-821 LSAAAMASGFLHFR
+821 LSAAAIASGFLHFR
-835 EDSQIAGVILNRVS
+835 EKSHIAGVILNRVS

-878 RMESRHLGLFLP
+878 HMESRHLGLFLP

-915 VLEVAGMSLEG
+915 VLEVAGMLPLRI
-926 ENKEKEKTE
+926 ENKEKEK
-935 RIERAEKTR
+935 AENESMEAESIAKFPACQEQKVT
-944 KGSEK
+944 S
-949 ISPRVRIGVA
+949 RVRIGVA

-994 EGVNGLLFGGGYP
+994 DRVDGLLFGGGYP
-1007 ENYARELAENAA
+1007 ENYARELAKNAA
-1019 MRESVRRSIA
+1019 MRESIRRSIA

-1062 PFNAYRTDR
+1062 PFDAYRTNR

-1080 LTPSGQEIHGHE
+1080 LTSSGQEIHGHE
-1092 FHYWESEEPGTDW
+1092 FHYWESEDPGTDW

-1111 GNRSWRCIHEKGAQI
+1111 GNRSWRCIHEKGGQI
-1126 GGFPHLYYASCPE
+1126 GGFPHLYYASCPD
-1139 FLRGWLNVCEKYSE
+1139 FLRKWLDVCAKGSQKKYI
-1153 DNGDKF
+1153 N

>member
-23 EKIPAWVSVASEY
+23 EKIEAWVSVASEY

-41 REDLLEAENVE
+41 QEELMESGNAGNPDL
-52 NAENLVQNHDMNGRE
+52 NHNTC
-67 KSADREGYLAK
+67 LAK
-78 KNLKNASVS
+78 KNLKTVQASSVI
-87 SAVKVLRGRMDR
+87 KVLRGRMDR
-99 HQMEEFIRNQGIQL
+99 YQMEEFIRNQGIHL

-120 HAKLVSEE
+120 HARLVSEE
-128 IQEACRQTGIRLE
+128 IQEACGRTGVRLE
-141 RCLRAEGEQNRGRDW
+141 RCLRAEGEQNKARDW

-165 VAFLSSVPGVIFATT
+165 VSFLSSVSGVIFATT

-191 PEYPKRVYARV
+191 PDYQKRVYARV
-202 LPISGVLK
+202 LPTSNVLK
-210 KCEELGITGSH
+210 KCEKLGITGSH

-230 TEMNALFL
+230 TEMNTLFL

-258 EKMEAARANGTR
+258 EKVEAARENGTR

-278 ERGISLNEAMKV
+278 EDGISLEEAMEV
-290 LKETDGRTIGERE
+290 LKKADEGNVGE
-303 GIESEIASAKSK
+303 
-315 KNIEGVDGEN
+315 
-325 QEKSNEV
+325 
-332 ENVPAGEEERK
+332 
-343 SGTDTVELEERNKI
+343 L
-357 KPSKTQTVF
+357 
-366 VTAQKLACD
+366 
-375 TQKTHLILAGIGM
+375 KTHLILAGIGM

-412 RMLESAERALQD
+412 RMLESAERALQN
-424 DLLINKEGKIENRQK
+424 DLLISKEGKAENRQE
-439 SATAV
+439 SAAAV
-444 EKERIPG
+444 EKET
-451 NIRGSYVKCYKAYL
+451 KCYKAYL
-465 PDDVIRIISE
+465 PDDVIQIVSK

-487 GDTGFFSGASKMA
+487 GDTGFFSGASRMA

-511 VYPGISCISYLA
+511 VYPGTSCVSYLA

-538 HGRELPVERVM
+538 HGRELSVDRVM
-549 KHLCDPEEAA
+549 KRLCDPEEPAK
-559 NRAFILMGGK
+559 RAFILMGGK
-569 NGAGQFCKRL
+569 NGAGQFCERL

-585 SVQVTVGENLSYPE
+585 NVQVTVGENLSYPE

-608 EMGKLEFTDLSLMQ
+608 EMKKLEFADLSLIL
-622 LEVLGKIKRG
+622 LEVTDEIKNVKQLKRFE
-632 QTEVPNKEKIADD
+632 QEDKRLLSADS
-645 DNIEITN
+645 
-652 VEKLKM
+652 V
-658 YAQGMVS
+658 GV
-665 EKRIQDVQVTESYK
+665 
-679 NDKHKFVLHTNLC
+679 F
-692 QEIPRI
+692 PRI

-712 TCGLLEILR
+712 TCGLLEVLR

-757 LPPEGVREVLADAAR
+757 MPAEGVRKVLVDAVR
-772 EEKAGIAVLEGVM
+772 EEQAGIAVLEGVM
-785 GYYDGLGGTETAASS
+785 GYYDGLGGTETSASS
-800 WEIAKITDTPAILL
+800 WEIAEITDTPAILV

-835 EDSQIAGVILNRVS
+835 KKSHIAGVILNRVS

-904 DQMEKSIAVDR
+904 DQMEKSIAVER
-915 VLEVAGMSLEG
+915 VLEVAGMLPLRI
-926 ENKEKEKTE
+926 ENKEKEK
-935 RIERAEKTR
+935 AENESMEAESIAKFPACQEQ
-944 KGSEK
+944 KV
-949 ISPRVRIGVA
+949 ISRVRIGVA

-994 EGVNGLLFGGGYP
+994 DRVDGLLFGGGYP
-1007 ENYARELAENAA
+1007 ENYARELAKNAA
-1019 MRESVRRSIA
+1019 MRESIRRSIA

-1062 PFNAYRTDR
+1062 PFDAYRTNR

-1080 LTPSGQEIHGHE
+1080 LTSSGQEIHGHE
-1092 FHYWESEEPGTDW
+1092 FHYWESEDPGTDW

-1111 GNRSWRCIHEKGAQI
+1111 GNRSWRCIHEKGGQI
-1126 GGFPHLYYASCPE
+1126 GGFPHLYYASCPD
-1139 FLRGWLNVCEKYSE
+1139 FLRKWLDVCAKGSQQKYI
-1153 DNGDKF
+1153 N

>member
-23 EKIPAWVSVASEY
+23 EKIEAWVSVASEY

-41 REDLLEAENVE
+41 QEELMESGNAGSPDL
-52 NAENLVQNHDMNGRE
+52 NHNTKESGE
-67 KSADREGYLAK
+67 CADKEICFAK
-78 KNLKNASVS
+78 KNLKNVQTS

-99 HQMEEFIRNQGIQL
+99 YQMEEFIRNQGIHL

-120 HAKLVSEE
+120 HARLVSEE
-128 IQEACRQTGIRLE
+128 IQEACRRTDVRLE
-141 RCLRAEGEQNRGRDW
+141 RCLRAEGEQNKSCDW

-165 VAFLSSVPGVIFATT
+165 VSFLSSVSGVIFATT

-191 PEYPKRVYARV
+191 PDYQKRVYARV
-202 LPISGVLK
+202 LPTSNVLK

-230 TEMNALFL
+230 TEMNTLFL

-258 EKMEAARANGTR
+258 EKLEAARENGTR

-278 ERGISLNEAMKV
+278 ENGISLEEAMEV
-290 LKETDGRTIGERE
+290 LKKAAEGKVGE
-303 GIESEIASAKSK
+303 
-315 KNIEGVDGEN
+315 
-325 QEKSNEV
+325 
-332 ENVPAGEEERK
+332 
-343 SGTDTVELEERNKI
+343 L
-357 KPSKTQTVF
+357 
-366 VTAQKLACD
+366 
-375 TQKTHLILAGIGM
+375 KTHLILAGIGM
-388 GQPSQMTGEVLRA
+388 GQPSQMTGEVLQA

-424 DLLINKEGKIENRQK
+424 DLLISKEGKAENRQK
-439 SATAV
+439 SAAAV
-444 EKERIPG
+444 EKET
-451 NIRGSYVKCYKAYL
+451 KCYKAYL
-465 PDDVIRIISE
+465 PDDVIQIVSE

-487 GDTGFFSGASKMA
+487 GDTGFFSGASRMA
-500 ERLREAGYPFT
+500 ERLRKAAYPFT
-511 VYPGISCISYLA
+511 VYPGTSCVSYLA

-538 HGRELPVERVM
+538 HGRELSVERVM
-549 KHLCDPEEAA
+549 KRLCDPEEPAK
-559 NRAFILMGGK
+559 RAFILMGGK
-569 NGAGQFCKRL
+569 NGAGQFCGCL

-585 SVQVTVGENLSYPE
+585 NVQVTVGENLSYPE

-608 EMGKLEFTDLSLMQ
+608 EMRKLEFADLSLML
-622 LEVLGKIKRG
+622 LEVTDEIKNVKQLKRFE
-632 QTEVPNKEKIADD
+632 QEDKCLLPADS
-645 DNIEITN
+645 
-652 VEKLKM
+652 VG
-658 YAQGMVS
+658 A
-665 EKRIQDVQVTESYK
+665 
-679 NDKHKFVLHTNLC
+679 F
-692 QEIPRI
+692 PRI

-757 LPPEGVREVLADAAR
+757 LPPEGVREVLADAVR
-772 EEKAGIAVLEGVM
+772 EERAGIAVLEGVM
-785 GYYDGLGGTETAASS
+785 GYYDGLGGTETSASS
-800 WEIAKITDTPAILL
+800 WEIAEITDTPAILV

-821 LSAAAMASGFLHFR
+821 LSAAAMAFGFLHFR
-835 EDSQIAGVILNRVS
+835 KNSHIAGVILNRVS

-904 DQMEKSIAVDR
+904 DQMEKSIAVER
-915 VLEVAGMSLEG
+915 VLEVAGMPFERESKG
-926 ENKEKEKTE
+926 KEK
-935 RIERAEKTR
+935 AENESMEAESIAKFPACQEQKVTL
-944 KGSEK
+944 
-949 ISPRVRIGVA
+949 RVRIGVA

-994 EGVNGLLFGGGYP
+994 DGVNGLLFGGGYP

-1019 MRESVRRSIA
+1019 MRESVRQSIA

-1044 HRTLEGSDGKHWE
+1044 HRTLEGGDGKHWE

-1062 PFNAYRTDR
+1062 PFDAYRTNR

-1080 LTPSGQEIHGHE
+1080 LTSSGQEIHGHE
-1092 FHYWESEEPGTDW
+1092 FHYWESEDPGTDW

-1139 FLRGWLNVCEKYSE
+1139 FLRGWLDVCAKESQQKYI
-1153 DNGDKF
+1153 N

>member
-23 EKIPAWVSVASEY
+23 EKIEAWVSVASEY

-41 REDLLEAENVE
+41 QEELMESGNAGNPDL
-52 NAENLVQNHDMNGRE
+52 NHNTC
-67 KSADREGYLAK
+67 LAK
-78 KNLKNASVS
+78 KNLKTVQASSVI
-87 SAVKVLRGRMDR
+87 KVLRGRMDR
-99 HQMEEFIRNQGIQL
+99 YQMEEFIRNQGIHL

-120 HAKLVSEE
+120 HARLVSEE
-128 IQEACRQTGIRLE
+128 IQEACGRTGVRLE
-141 RCLRAEGEQNRGRDW
+141 RCLRAEGEQNKARDW

-165 VAFLSSVPGVIFATT
+165 VSFLSSVSGVIFATT

-191 PEYPKRVYARV
+191 PDYQKRVYARV
-202 LPISGVLK
+202 LPTSNVLK
-210 KCEELGITGSH
+210 KCEKLGITGSH

-230 TEMNALFL
+230 TEMNTLFL
-238 RQTKA
+238 RRTKA

-258 EKMEAARANGTR
+258 EKMEAARENGTR

-278 ERGISLNEAMKV
+278 EDGISLEEAMEV
-290 LKETDGRTIGERE
+290 LKKADEGNVGERE
-303 GIESEIASAKSK
+303 GRGGEDIEREIASAKRK

-325 QEKSNEV
+325 QRKSN
-332 ENVPAGEEERK
+332 A
-343 SGTDTVELEERNKI
+343 VEL
-357 KPSKTQTVF
+357 
-366 VTAQKLACD
+366 
-375 TQKTHLILAGIGM
+375 KTHLILAGIGM
-388 GQPSQMTGEVLRA
+388 GQPSQMTGEVLRS

-412 RMLESAERALQD
+412 RMLESAERALQN
-424 DLLINKEGKIENRQK
+424 DLLISKEGKAENRQE
-439 SATAV
+439 SAAAV
-444 EKERIPG
+444 EKET
-451 NIRGSYVKCYKAYL
+451 KCYKAYL
-465 PDDVIRIISE
+465 PDDVIQIVSK

-487 GDTGFFSGASKMA
+487 GDTGFFSGASRMA

-511 VYPGISCISYLA
+511 VYPGTSCVSYLA
-523 ARLGTHWEDAAIYSA
+523 ARLGTHWEDAVIYSA
-538 HGRELPVERVM
+538 HGRELSVDRVM
-549 KHLCDPEEAA
+549 KRLCDPEEPAK
-559 NRAFILMGGK
+559 RAFILMGGK
-569 NGAGQFCKRL
+569 NGAGQFCERL

-585 SVQVTVGENLSYPE
+585 NVQVTVGENLSYPE

-608 EMGKLEFTDLSLMQ
+608 EMKKLEFADLSLML
-622 LEVLGKIKRG
+622 LEVTDEIKNVKQLKRFE
-632 QTEVPNKEKIADD
+632 QEDKRLLPADS
-645 DNIEITN
+645 
-652 VEKLKM
+652 V
-658 YAQGMVS
+658 GV
-665 EKRIQDVQVTESYK
+665 
-679 NDKHKFVLHTNLC
+679 F
-692 QEIPRI
+692 PRI

-712 TCGLLEILR
+712 TCGLLEVLR

-757 LPPEGVREVLADAAR
+757 LPTEGVRKVLVDAVR
-772 EEKAGIAVLEGVM
+772 EEQAGIAVLEGVM
-785 GYYDGLGGTETAASS
+785 GYYDGLGGTETSASS
-800 WEIAKITDTPAILL
+800 WEIAEITDTPAILV

-821 LSAAAMASGFLHFR
+821 LSAVAMASGFLHFR
-835 EDSQIAGVILNRVS
+835 KKSHIAGVILNRVS

-878 RMESRHLGLFLP
+878 HMESRHLGLFLP

-904 DQMEKSIAVDR
+904 DQMEKSIAVER
-915 VLEVAGMSLEG
+915 VLEVAGMLPLRI
-926 ENKEKEKTE
+926 ENKEKEK
-935 RIERAEKTR
+935 AENESMEAESIAKFPACQEQKVT
-944 KGSEK
+944 S
-949 ISPRVRIGVA
+949 RVRIGVA

-994 EGVNGLLFGGGYP
+994 DRVDGLLFGGGYP
-1007 ENYARELAENAA
+1007 ENYARELAKNAA
-1019 MRESVRRSIA
+1019 MRESIRRSIA

-1062 PFNAYRTDR
+1062 PFDAYRTNR

-1080 LTPSGQEIHGHE
+1080 LTSSGQEIHGHE
-1092 FHYWESEEPGTDW
+1092 FHYWESEDPGTDW

-1111 GNRSWRCIHEKGAQI
+1111 GNRSWRCIHEKGGQI
-1126 GGFPHLYYASCPE
+1126 GGFPHLYYASCPG
-1139 FLRGWLNVCEKYSE
+1139 FLRKWLDVCAKGSQQEYI
-1153 DNGDKF
+1153 N

>member
-23 EKIPAWVSVASEY
+23 EKIEAWVSVASEY

-41 REDLLEAENVE
+41 QEELMESGTAGNPDL
-52 NAENLVQNHDMNGRE
+52 NHNTC
-67 KSADREGYLAK
+67 LAK
-78 KNLKNASVS
+78 KSLKNVQASSVI
-87 SAVKVLRGRMDR
+87 KVLRGRMDR
-99 HQMEEFIRNQGIQL
+99 YQMEEFIRNQGIHL

-120 HAKLVSEE
+120 HARLVSEE
-128 IQEACRQTGIRLE
+128 IQEACGRTGVRLE
-141 RCLRAEGEQNRGRDW
+141 RCLRAEGEQNKARDW

-165 VAFLSSVPGVIFATT
+165 VSFLSSVSGVIFATT

-191 PEYPKRVYARV
+191 PDYQKRVYARV
-202 LPISGVLK
+202 LPTSNVLK
-210 KCEELGITGSH
+210 KCEKLGITGSH

-230 TEMNALFL
+230 TEMNTLFL

-258 EKMEAARANGTR
+258 EKVEAARENGTR

-278 ERGISLNEAMKV
+278 EDGISLEEAMEV
-290 LKETDGRTIGERE
+290 LKKADEGNVGE
-303 GIESEIASAKSK
+303 
-315 KNIEGVDGEN
+315 
-325 QEKSNEV
+325 
-332 ENVPAGEEERK
+332 
-343 SGTDTVELEERNKI
+343 L
-357 KPSKTQTVF
+357 
-366 VTAQKLACD
+366 
-375 TQKTHLILAGIGM
+375 KTHLILAGIGM

-412 RMLESAERALQD
+412 RMLESAERALQN
-424 DLLINKEGKIENRQK
+424 DLLISKEGKAENRQE
-439 SATAV
+439 SAAAV
-444 EKERIPG
+444 EKER
-451 NIRGSYVKCYKAYL
+451 KCYKAYL
-465 PDDVIRIISE
+465 PDDVIQIVSE

-487 GDTGFFSGASKMA
+487 GDTGFFSGASRMA

-511 VYPGISCISYLA
+511 VYPGTSCVSYLA

-538 HGRELPVERVM
+538 HGRELSVDRVM
-549 KHLCDPEEAA
+549 KRLCDPEEPAK
-559 NRAFILMGGK
+559 RAFILMGGK
-569 NGAGQFCKRL
+569 NGAGQFCERL

-585 SVQVTVGENLSYPE
+585 NVQVTVGENLSYPE

-608 EMGKLEFTDLSLMQ
+608 EMKKLEFADLSLML
-622 LEVLGKIKRG
+622 LEVTDEIKNVKQLKRFEQG
-632 QTEVPNKEKIADD
+632 DKRLLPADS
-645 DNIEITN
+645 
-652 VEKLKM
+652 V
-658 YAQGMVS
+658 GV
-665 EKRIQDVQVTESYK
+665 
-679 NDKHKFVLHTNLC
+679 F
-692 QEIPRI
+692 PRI

-712 TCGLLEILR
+712 TCGLLEVLR

-757 LPPEGVREVLADAAR
+757 LPAEGVREVLVDVVR
-772 EEKAGIAVLEGVM
+772 EEQAGIAVLEGVM
-785 GYYDGLGGTETAASS
+785 GYYDGLGGTETSASS
-800 WEIAKITDTPAILL
+800 WEIAEITDTPAILV

-835 EDSQIAGVILNRVS
+835 EKSHIAGVILNRVS

-864 GLPVLGYLPESEEY
+864 RLPVLGYLPESEEY
-878 RMESRHLGLFLP
+878 HMESRHLGLFLP

-904 DQMEKSIAVDR
+904 DQMEKSIAVER
-915 VLEVAGMSLEG
+915 VLEVAGMLPLRI
-926 ENKEKEKTE
+926 ENKEKEK
-935 RIERAEKTR
+935 AENESMEAESIAKFPACQEQKVT
-944 KGSEK
+944 S
-949 ISPRVRIGVA
+949 RVRIGVA

-994 EGVNGLLFGGGYP
+994 DRVDGLLFGGGYP
-1007 ENYARELAENAA
+1007 ENYARELAKNAA
-1019 MRESVRRSIA
+1019 MRESIRRSIA

-1062 PFNAYRTDR
+1062 PFDAYRTNR

-1080 LTPSGQEIHGHE
+1080 LTSSGQEIHGHE
-1092 FHYWESEEPGTDW
+1092 FHYWESEDPGTDW

-1111 GNRSWRCIHEKGAQI
+1111 GNRSWRCIHEKGGQI
-1126 GGFPHLYYASCPE
+1126 GGFPHLYYASCPD
-1139 FLRGWLNVCEKYSE
+1139 FLRKWLDVCAKGSQKKYI
-1153 DNGDKF
+1153 N

>member
-23 EKIPAWVSVASEY
+23 EKIEAWVSVASEY

-41 REDLLEAENVE
+41 QEELMESGNARNPDL
-52 NAENLVQNHDMNGRE
+52 NHNTC
-67 KSADREGYLAK
+67 LAK
-78 KNLKNASVS
+78 KNLKTVQASSVI
-87 SAVKVLRGRMDR
+87 KVLRGRMDR
-99 HQMEEFIRNQGIQL
+99 YQMEEFIRNQGIHL

-120 HAKLVSEE
+120 HARLVSEE
-128 IQEACRQTGIRLE
+128 IQEACGRTGVRLE
-141 RCLRAEGEQNRGRDW
+141 RCLRAEGEQNKARDW

-165 VAFLSSVPGVIFATT
+165 VSFLSSVSGVIFATT

-191 PEYPKRVYARV
+191 PDYQKRVYARV
-202 LPISGVLK
+202 LPTSNVLK
-210 KCEELGITGSH
+210 KCEKLGITGSH

-230 TEMNALFL
+230 TEMNTLFL

-258 EKMEAARANGTR
+258 EKVEAARENGTR

-278 ERGISLNEAMKV
+278 EDGISLEEAMEV
-290 LKETDGRTIGERE
+290 LKKADEGNVGE
-303 GIESEIASAKSK
+303 
-315 KNIEGVDGEN
+315 
-325 QEKSNEV
+325 
-332 ENVPAGEEERK
+332 
-343 SGTDTVELEERNKI
+343 L
-357 KPSKTQTVF
+357 
-366 VTAQKLACD
+366 
-375 TQKTHLILAGIGM
+375 KTHLILAGIGM

-412 RMLESAERALQD
+412 RMLESAERALQN
-424 DLLINKEGKIENRQK
+424 DLLISKEGKAENRQE
-439 SATAV
+439 SAAAV
-444 EKERIPG
+444 EKET
-451 NIRGSYVKCYKAYL
+451 KCYKAYL
-465 PDDVIRIISE
+465 PDDVIQIVSK

-487 GDTGFFSGASKMA
+487 GDTGFFSGASRMA
-500 ERLREAGYPFT
+500 EWLREAGYPFT
-511 VYPGISCISYLA
+511 VYPGTSCVSYLA

-538 HGRELPVERVM
+538 HGRELSVDRVM
-549 KHLCDPEEAA
+549 KRLCDPEEPAK
-559 NRAFILMGGK
+559 RAFILMGGK
-569 NGAGQFCKRL
+569 NGAGQFCERL

-585 SVQVTVGENLSYPE
+585 NVQVTVGENLSYPE

-608 EMGKLEFTDLSLMQ
+608 EMRKLEFADLSLML
-622 LEVLGKIKRG
+622 LEVTDEIKNVKQLKRFE
-632 QTEVPNKEKIADD
+632 QEDKRLLPADS
-645 DNIEITN
+645 
-652 VEKLKM
+652 V
-658 YAQGMVS
+658 GV
-665 EKRIQDVQVTESYK
+665 
-679 NDKHKFVLHTNLC
+679 F
-692 QEIPRI
+692 PRI

-712 TCGLLEILR
+712 TCGLLEVLR

-757 LPPEGVREVLADAAR
+757 MPAEGVRKVLVDAVR
-772 EEKAGIAVLEGVM
+772 EEQAGIAVLEGVM
-785 GYYDGLGGTETAASS
+785 GYYDGLGGTETSASS
-800 WEIAKITDTPAILL
+800 WEIAEITDTPAILV

-835 EDSQIAGVILNRVS
+835 KKSHIAGVILNRVS

-859 VEEAS
+859 VEETS

-904 DQMEKSIAVDR
+904 DQMEKSIAVEQ
-915 VLEVAGMSLEG
+915 VLEVAGMLPLRI
-926 ENKEKEKTE
+926 ENKEKEK
-935 RIERAEKTR
+935 AENESMEAESIAKFPACQEQKVT
-944 KGSEK
+944 S
-949 ISPRVRIGVA
+949 RVRIGVA

-994 EGVNGLLFGGGYP
+994 DRVDGLLFGGGYP
-1007 ENYARELAENAA
+1007 ENYARELAKNAA
-1019 MRESVRRSIA
+1019 MRENIRRSIA

-1062 PFNAYRTDR
+1062 PFDAYRTNR

-1080 LTPSGQEIHGHE
+1080 LTSSGQEIHGHE
-1092 FHYWESEEPGTDW
+1092 FHYWESEDPGTDW

-1111 GNRSWRCIHEKGAQI
+1111 GNRSWRCIHEKGGQI
-1126 GGFPHLYYASCPE
+1126 GGFPHLYYASCPD
-1139 FLRGWLNVCEKYSE
+1139 FLRKWLDVCAKGSQKKYI
-1153 DNGDKF
+1153 N

>member
-23 EKIPAWVSVASEY
+23 EKIEAWVSVASEY

-41 REDLLEAENVE
+41 QEELMESGNAGNPDL
-52 NAENLVQNHDMNGRE
+52 NHNTC
-67 KSADREGYLAK
+67 LAK
-78 KNLKNASVS
+78 KNLKTVQASSVI
-87 SAVKVLRGRMDR
+87 KVLRGRMDR
-99 HQMEEFIRNQGIQL
+99 YQMEEFIRNQGIHL

-120 HAKLVSEE
+120 HARLVSEE
-128 IQEACRQTGIRLE
+128 IQEACGRTGVRLE
-141 RCLRAEGEQNRGRDW
+141 RCLRAEGEQNKARDW

-165 VAFLSSVPGVIFATT
+165 VSFLSSVSGVIFATT

-191 PEYPKRVYARV
+191 PDYQKRVYARV
-202 LPISGVLK
+202 LPTSNVLK
-210 KCEELGITGSH
+210 KCEKLGITGSH

-230 TEMNALFL
+230 TEMNTLFL

-258 EKMEAARANGTR
+258 EKVEAARENGTR

-278 ERGISLNEAMKV
+278 EDGISLEEAMEV
-290 LKETDGRTIGERE
+290 LKKADEGNVGE
-303 GIESEIASAKSK
+303 
-315 KNIEGVDGEN
+315 
-325 QEKSNEV
+325 
-332 ENVPAGEEERK
+332 
-343 SGTDTVELEERNKI
+343 L
-357 KPSKTQTVF
+357 
-366 VTAQKLACD
+366 
-375 TQKTHLILAGIGM
+375 KTHLILAGIGM
-388 GQPSQMTGEVLRA
+388 GQPSQMTGEVLRS

-412 RMLESAERALQD
+412 RMLESAERALQND
-424 DLLINKEGKIENRQK
+424 
-439 SATAV
+439 
-444 EKERIPG
+444 
-451 NIRGSYVKCYKAYL
+451 VKYYKAYL
-465 PDDVIRIISE
+465 PDEVIQIVSK

-487 GDTGFFSGASKMA
+487 GDTGFFSGASRMA

-511 VYPGISCISYLA
+511 VYPGTSCVSYLA
-523 ARLGTHWEDAAIYSA
+523 ARLGTHWEDATIYSA
-538 HGRELPVERVM
+538 HGRELSVDRVM
-549 KHLCDPEEAA
+549 KRLCDPEEPAK
-559 NRAFILMGGK
+559 RAFILMGGK
-569 NGAGQFCKRL
+569 NGAGQFCERL

-585 SVQVTVGENLSYPE
+585 NVQVTVGENLSYPE

-608 EMGKLEFTDLSLMQ
+608 EMRKLEFADLSLML
-622 LEVLGKIKRG
+622 LEVTDEIKNVKQLKRFE
-632 QTEVPNKEKIADD
+632 QEDKRLLSADS
-645 DNIEITN
+645 
-652 VEKLKM
+652 V
-658 YAQGMVS
+658 GV
-665 EKRIQDVQVTESYK
+665 
-679 NDKHKFVLHTNLC
+679 F
-692 QEIPRI
+692 PRI

-757 LPPEGVREVLADAAR
+757 LPAEGVRKVLVDAVR
-772 EEKAGIAVLEGVM
+772 EEQAGIAVLEGVM
-785 GYYDGLGGTETAASS
+785 GYYDGLGGTETSASS
-800 WEIAKITDTPAILL
+800 WEIAEITDTPAILV

-835 EDSQIAGVILNRVS
+835 KKSHIAGVILNRVS

-904 DQMEKSIAVDR
+904 DQMEKSIAVER
-915 VLEVAGMSLEG
+915 VLEVAGMLPLRI
-926 ENKEKEKTE
+926 ENKEKEK
-935 RIERAEKTR
+935 AENESMEAESIAKFPACQEQKVT
-944 KGSEK
+944 S
-949 ISPRVRIGVA
+949 RVRIGVA

-994 EGVNGLLFGGGYP
+994 DRVDGLLFGGGYP
-1007 ENYARELAENAA
+1007 ENYARELAKNAA
-1019 MRESVRRSIA
+1019 MRESIRRSIA

-1044 HRTLEGSDGKHWE
+1044 HRTLEESDGKHWE

-1062 PFNAYRTDR
+1062 PFDAYRTNR

-1080 LTPSGQEIHGHE
+1080 LTSSGQEIHGHE
-1092 FHYWESEEPGTDW
+1092 FHYWESEDPGTDW

-1111 GNRSWRCIHEKGAQI
+1111 GNRSWRCIHEKGGQI
-1126 GGFPHLYYASCPE
+1126 GGFPHLYYASCPD
-1139 FLRGWLNVCEKYSE
+1139 FLRKWLDVCAKGSQKKYI
-1153 DNGDKF
+1153 N

>member
-23 EKIPAWVSVASEY
+23 EKIEAWVSVASEY

-41 REDLLEAENVE
+41 QEELMESGNAGNPDL
-52 NAENLVQNHDMNGRE
+52 NHNTC
-67 KSADREGYLAK
+67 LAK
-78 KNLKNASVS
+78 KNLKTVQASSVI
-87 SAVKVLRGRMDR
+87 KVLRGRMDR
-99 HQMEEFIRNQGIQL
+99 YQMEEFIRNQGIHL

-120 HAKLVSEE
+120 HARLVSEE
-128 IQEACRQTGIRLE
+128 IQEACGRTGVRLE
-141 RCLRAEGEQNRGRDW
+141 RCLRAEGEQNKARDW

-165 VAFLSSVPGVIFATT
+165 VSFLSSVSGVIFATT

-191 PEYPKRVYARV
+191 PDYQKRVYARV
-202 LPISGVLK
+202 LPTSNVLK
-210 KCEELGITGSH
+210 KCEKLGITGSH

-230 TEMNALFL
+230 TEMNTLFL

-258 EKMEAARANGTR
+258 EKVEAARENGTR

-278 ERGISLNEAMKV
+278 ENGISLEEAMEV
-290 LKETDGRTIGERE
+290 LKKADEGKVGE
-303 GIESEIASAKSK
+303 
-315 KNIEGVDGEN
+315 
-325 QEKSNEV
+325 
-332 ENVPAGEEERK
+332 
-343 SGTDTVELEERNKI
+343 L
-357 KPSKTQTVF
+357 
-366 VTAQKLACD
+366 
-375 TQKTHLILAGIGM
+375 KTHLILAGIGM

-412 RMLESAERALQD
+412 RMLESAERALQN
-424 DLLINKEGKIENRQK
+424 DLLISKEGKAENRQE
-439 SATAV
+439 SAAAV
-444 EKERIPG
+444 EKET
-451 NIRGSYVKCYKAYL
+451 KCYKAYL
-465 PDDVIRIISE
+465 PDDVIQIVSK
-475 HPEWKQAVILYS
+475 HPEWKKAVILYS
-487 GDTGFFSGASKMA
+487 GDTGFFSGASRMA

-511 VYPGISCISYLA
+511 VYPGTSCVSYLA

-538 HGRELPVERVM
+538 HGRELSVDRVM
-549 KHLCDPEEAA
+549 KRLCDPEEPAK
-559 NRAFILMGGK
+559 RAFILMGGK
-569 NGAGQFCKRL
+569 NGAGQFCERL

-585 SVQVTVGENLSYPE
+585 NVQVTVGENLSYPE

-608 EMGKLEFTDLSLMQ
+608 EMKKLEFADLSLIL
-622 LEVLGKIKRG
+622 LEVTDEIKNVKQLKRFE
-632 QTEVPNKEKIADD
+632 QEDKRLLSADS
-645 DNIEITN
+645 
-652 VEKLKM
+652 V
-658 YAQGMVS
+658 GV
-665 EKRIQDVQVTESYK
+665 
-679 NDKHKFVLHTNLC
+679 F
-692 QEIPRI
+692 PRI

-712 TCGLLEILR
+712 TCGLLEVLR

-757 LPPEGVREVLADAAR
+757 MPAEGVRKVLVDAVR
-772 EEKAGIAVLEGVM
+772 EEQAGIAVLEGVM
-785 GYYDGLGGTETAASS
+785 GYYDGLGGTETSASS
-800 WEIAKITDTPAILL
+800 WEIAEITDTPAILV

-835 EDSQIAGVILNRVS
+835 KKSHIAGVILNRVS

-904 DQMEKSIAVDR
+904 DQMEKSIAVER
-915 VLEVAGMSLEG
+915 VLEVAGMLPLRI
-926 ENKEKEKTE
+926 ENKEKEK
-935 RIERAEKTR
+935 AENESMEAESIAKFPACQEQKVT
-944 KGSEK
+944 S
-949 ISPRVRIGVA
+949 RVRIGVA

-994 EGVNGLLFGGGYP
+994 DRVDGLLFGGGYP
-1007 ENYARELAENAA
+1007 ENYARELAKNAA
-1019 MRESVRRSIA
+1019 MRESIRRSIA

-1062 PFNAYRTDR
+1062 PFDAYRTNR

-1080 LTPSGQEIHGHE
+1080 LTSSGQEIHGHE
-1092 FHYWESEEPGTDW
+1092 FHYWESEDPGTDW

-1111 GNRSWRCIHEKGAQI
+1111 GNRSWRCIHEKGGQI
-1126 GGFPHLYYASCPE
+1126 GGFPHLYYASCPD
-1139 FLRGWLNVCEKYSE
+1139 FLRKLLDECAKGSQQKYT
-1153 DNGDKF
+1153 N

>member
-23 EKIPAWVSVASEY
+23 EKIEAWVSVASEY

-41 REDLLEAENVE
+41 QEELMESGNAGNPDL
-52 NAENLVQNHDMNGRE
+52 NHNTKESGQC
-67 KSADREGYLAK
+67 ADKEICFAK
-78 KNLKNASVS
+78 KSLKNVQASSVI
-87 SAVKVLRGRMDR
+87 KVLRGRMDR
-99 HQMEEFIRNQGIQL
+99 YQMEEFIRNQGIHL

-120 HAKLVSEE
+120 HARLVSEE
-128 IQEACRQTGIRLE
+128 IQEACGRTGVRLE
-141 RCLRAEGEQNRGRDW
+141 RCLRAEGEQNKARDW

-165 VAFLSSVPGVIFATT
+165 VSFLSSVSGVIFATT

-191 PEYPKRVYARV
+191 PDYQKRVYARV
-202 LPISGVLK
+202 LPTSNVLR
-210 KCEELGITGSH
+210 KCEKLGITGSH

-230 TEMNALFL
+230 TEMNTLFL

-258 EKMEAARANGTR
+258 EKMEAARENGTR

-278 ERGISLNEAMKV
+278 EDGISLEEAMEV
-290 LKETDGRTIGERE
+290 LKKADEGNVGERE
-303 GIESEIASAKSK
+303 GRGGEDIEREIASAKRK

-325 QEKSNEV
+325 QRKSN
-332 ENVPAGEEERK
+332 A
-343 SGTDTVELEERNKI
+343 VEL
-357 KPSKTQTVF
+357 
-366 VTAQKLACD
+366 
-375 TQKTHLILAGIGM
+375 KTHLILAGIGM
-388 GQPSQMTGEVLRA
+388 GQPSQMTGEVLRS

-412 RMLESAERALQD
+412 RMLESAERALQN
-424 DLLINKEGKIENRQK
+424 DLLISKEGKAENRQE
-439 SATAV
+439 SAAAV
-444 EKERIPG
+444 EKET
-451 NIRGSYVKCYKAYL
+451 KCYKAYL
-465 PDDVIRIISE
+465 PDDVIQIVSK

-487 GDTGFFSGASKMA
+487 GDTGFFSGASRMA

-511 VYPGISCISYLA
+511 VYPGTSCVSYLA
-523 ARLGTHWEDAAIYSA
+523 ARLGTHWEDAVIYSA
-538 HGRELPVERVM
+538 HGRELSVDRVM
-549 KHLCDPEEAA
+549 KRLCDPEEPAK
-559 NRAFILMGGK
+559 RAFILMGGK
-569 NGAGQFCKRL
+569 NGAGQFCERL

-585 SVQVTVGENLSYPE
+585 NVQVTVGENLSYPE

-608 EMGKLEFTDLSLMQ
+608 EMKKLEFADLSLML
-622 LEVLGKIKRG
+622 LEVTDEIKNVKQLKRFE
-632 QTEVPNKEKIADD
+632 QEDKRLLPADS
-645 DNIEITN
+645 
-652 VEKLKM
+652 V
-658 YAQGMVS
+658 GV
-665 EKRIQDVQVTESYK
+665 
-679 NDKHKFVLHTNLC
+679 F
-692 QEIPRI
+692 PRI

-712 TCGLLEILR
+712 TCGLLEVLR

-757 LPPEGVREVLADAAR
+757 LPTEGVRKVLVDAVR
-772 EEKAGIAVLEGVM
+772 EEQAGIAVLEGVM
-785 GYYDGLGGTETAASS
+785 GYYDGLGGTETSASS
-800 WEIAKITDTPAILL
+800 WEIAEITDTPAILV

-835 EDSQIAGVILNRVS
+835 KKSHIAGVILNRVS

-878 RMESRHLGLFLP
+878 HMESRHLGLFLP

-904 DQMEKSIAVDR
+904 DQMEKSIAVER
-915 VLEVAGMSLEG
+915 VLEVAGMLPLRI
-926 ENKEKEKTE
+926 ENKEKEK
-935 RIERAEKTR
+935 AENESMEAESIAKFPACQEQKVT
-944 KGSEK
+944 S
-949 ISPRVRIGVA
+949 RVRIGVA

-994 EGVNGLLFGGGYP
+994 DRVDGLLFGGGYP
-1007 ENYARELAENAA
+1007 ENYARELAKNAA
-1019 MRESVRRSIA
+1019 MRESIRRSIA

-1062 PFNAYRTDR
+1062 PFDAYRTNR

-1080 LTPSGQEIHGHE
+1080 LTSSGQEIHGHE
-1092 FHYWESEEPGTDW
+1092 FHYWESEDPGTDW

-1111 GNRSWRCIHEKGAQI
+1111 GNRSWRCIHEKGGQI
-1126 GGFPHLYYASCPE
+1126 GGFPHLYYASCPG
-1139 FLRGWLNVCEKYSE
+1139 FLRKWLDVCAKGSQQEYI
-1153 DNGDKF
+1153 N

>member
-23 EKIPAWVSVASEY
+23 EKIEAWVSVASEY

-41 REDLLEAENVE
+41 QEELMESGNAGNPDL
-52 NAENLVQNHDMNGRE
+52 NHNTC
-67 KSADREGYLAK
+67 LAK
-78 KNLKNASVS
+78 KNLKTVQASSVI
-87 SAVKVLRGRMDR
+87 KVLRGRMDR
-99 HQMEEFIRNQGIQL
+99 YQMEEFIRNQGIHL

-120 HAKLVSEE
+120 HARLVSEE
-128 IQEACRQTGIRLE
+128 IQEACGRTGVRLE
-141 RCLRAEGEQNRGRDW
+141 RCLRAEGEQNKARDW

-165 VAFLSSVPGVIFATT
+165 VSFLSSVSGVIFATT

-191 PEYPKRVYARV
+191 PDYQKRVYARV
-202 LPISGVLK
+202 LPTSNVLK
-210 KCEELGITGSH
+210 KCEKLGITGSH

-230 TEMNALFL
+230 TEMNTLFL

-258 EKMEAARANGTR
+258 EKMEAARENGTR

-278 ERGISLNEAMKV
+278 EDGISLEEAMEV
-290 LKETDGRTIGERE
+290 LKKADEGNVGE
-303 GIESEIASAKSK
+303 
-315 KNIEGVDGEN
+315 
-325 QEKSNEV
+325 
-332 ENVPAGEEERK
+332 
-343 SGTDTVELEERNKI
+343 L
-357 KPSKTQTVF
+357 
-366 VTAQKLACD
+366 
-375 TQKTHLILAGIGM
+375 KTHLILAGIGM
-388 GQPSQMTGEVLRA
+388 GQPSQMTGEVLRS

-412 RMLESAERALQD
+412 RMLESAERALQN
-424 DLLINKEGKIENRQK
+424 DLLISKEGKAENRQE
-439 SATAV
+439 SAAAV
-444 EKERIPG
+444 EKET
-451 NIRGSYVKCYKAYL
+451 KCYKAYL
-465 PDDVIRIISE
+465 PDDVIQIVSK

-487 GDTGFFSGASKMA
+487 GDTGFFSGASRMA

-511 VYPGISCISYLA
+511 VYPGTSCVSYLA
-523 ARLGTHWEDAAIYSA
+523 ARLGTHWEDAVIYSA
-538 HGRELPVERVM
+538 HGRELSVDRVM
-549 KHLCDPEEAA
+549 KRLCDPEEPAK
-559 NRAFILMGGK
+559 RAFILMGGK
-569 NGAGQFCKRL
+569 NGAGQFCERL

-585 SVQVTVGENLSYPE
+585 NVQVTVGENLSYPE

-608 EMGKLEFTDLSLMQ
+608 EMKKLEFADLSLML
-622 LEVLGKIKRG
+622 LEVTDEIKNVKQLKRFE
-632 QTEVPNKEKIADD
+632 QEDKRLLPADS
-645 DNIEITN
+645 
-652 VEKLKM
+652 V
-658 YAQGMVS
+658 GV
-665 EKRIQDVQVTESYK
+665 
-679 NDKHKFVLHTNLC
+679 F
-692 QEIPRI
+692 PRI

-712 TCGLLEILR
+712 TCGLLEVLR

-757 LPPEGVREVLADAAR
+757 LPTEGVRKVLVDAVR
-772 EEKAGIAVLEGVM
+772 EEQAGIAVLEGVM
-785 GYYDGLGGTETAASS
+785 GYYDGLGGTETSASS
-800 WEIAKITDTPAILL
+800 WEIAEITDTPAILV

-835 EDSQIAGVILNRVS
+835 KKSHIAGVILNRVS

-878 RMESRHLGLFLP
+878 HMESRHLGLFLP

-904 DQMEKSIAVDR
+904 DQMEKSIAVER
-915 VLEVAGMSLEG
+915 VLEVAGMLPLRI
-926 ENKEKEKTE
+926 ENKEKEK
-935 RIERAEKTR
+935 AENESMEAESIAKFPACQEQKVT
-944 KGSEK
+944 S
-949 ISPRVRIGVA
+949 RVRIGVA

-994 EGVNGLLFGGGYP
+994 DRVDGLLFGGGYP
-1007 ENYARELAENAA
+1007 ENYARELAKNAA
-1019 MRESVRRSIA
+1019 MRESIRRSIA

-1062 PFNAYRTDR
+1062 PFDAYRTNR

-1080 LTPSGQEIHGHE
+1080 LTSSGQEIHGHE
-1092 FHYWESEEPGTDW
+1092 FHYWESEDPGTDW

-1111 GNRSWRCIHEKGAQI
+1111 GNRSWRCIHEKGGQI
-1126 GGFPHLYYASCPE
+1126 GGFPHLYYASCPG
-1139 FLRGWLNVCEKYSE
+1139 FLRKWLDVCAKGSQQEYI
-1153 DNGDKF
+1153 N

>member
-23 EKIPAWVSVASEY
+23 EKIEAWVSVASEY

-41 REDLLEAENVE
+41 QEELMESGNAGNPDLNYNTKESGEC
-52 NAENLVQNHDMNGRE
+52 
-67 KSADREGYLAK
+67 ADKETCFAK
-78 KNLKNASVS
+78 KRLKNVQAS

-99 HQMEEFIRNQGIQL
+99 YQMEEFIRNQGIHL

-120 HAKLVSEE
+120 HARLVSEE
-128 IQEACRQTGIRLE
+128 IQEACRRTGVRLE
-141 RCLRAEGEQNRGRDW
+141 RCLRAEGEQNKSRDW

-165 VAFLSSVPGVIFATT
+165 VSFLSSVSGVIFATT
-180 GSKELEALCQI
+180 GSKELETLCQI
-191 PEYPKRVYARV
+191 PDYQKRVYARV
-202 LPISGVLK
+202 LPTSNVLK
-210 KCEELGITGSH
+210 KCENLGITGSH

-230 TEMNALFL
+230 TEMNTLFL

-258 EKMEAARANGTR
+258 EKMEAARENGTR

-278 ERGISLNEAMKV
+278 EDGISLEEAMEV
-290 LKETDGRTIGERE
+290 LKKAAEGKVGE
-303 GIESEIASAKSK
+303 
-315 KNIEGVDGEN
+315 
-325 QEKSNEV
+325 
-332 ENVPAGEEERK
+332 
-343 SGTDTVELEERNKI
+343 L
-357 KPSKTQTVF
+357 
-366 VTAQKLACD
+366 
-375 TQKTHLILAGIGM
+375 KTHLILAGIGM
-388 GQPSQMTGEVLRA
+388 GQPSQMTWEVLRA

-424 DLLINKEGKIENRQK
+424 DLLISKEGKAENRQE
-439 SATAV
+439 SAAAV
-444 EKERIPG
+444 EKET
-451 NIRGSYVKCYKAYL
+451 KCYKAYL
-465 PDDVIRIISE
+465 PDDVIQIVSE

-511 VYPGISCISYLA
+511 VYPGTSCVSYLA

-538 HGRELPVERVM
+538 HGRELSVDRVL
-549 KHLCDPEEAA
+549 KRLCDPEEPAK
-559 NRAFILMGGK
+559 RAFILMGGK
-569 NGAGQFCKRL
+569 NGAGQFCERL

-585 SVQVTVGENLSYPE
+585 NVQVTVGENLSYPE

-608 EMGKLEFTDLSLMQ
+608 EMRKLEFADLSLML
-622 LEVLGKIKRG
+622 LEVTDEIKNVKQLKRFE
-632 QTEVPNKEKIADD
+632 QEDKRLLPADS
-645 DNIEITN
+645 
-652 VEKLKM
+652 VG
-658 YAQGMVS
+658 A
-665 EKRIQDVQVTESYK
+665 
-679 NDKHKFVLHTNLC
+679 F
-692 QEIPRI
+692 PRI

-757 LPPEGVREVLADAAR
+757 LPPEGVREVLADAVR
-772 EEKAGIAVLEGVM
+772 EEQAGIAVLEGVM
-785 GYYDGLGGTETAASS
+785 GYYDGLGGTETFASS
-800 WEIAKITDTPAILL
+800 WEIAEITDTPAILV

-821 LSAAAMASGFLHFR
+821 LSAAAIASGFLNFR
-835 EDSQIAGVILNRVS
+835 KNSHIAGVILNRVS

-859 VEEAS
+859 VEAAS

-878 RMESRHLGLFLP
+878 CMESRHLGLFLP

-904 DQMEKSIAVDR
+904 DQMEKSIAVER
-915 VLEVAGMSLEG
+915 VLEVAGMPFEG
-926 ENKEKEKTE
+926 ESRGKEK
-935 RIERAEKTR
+935 AENESMEAESIAKFPACQEQKVT
-944 KGSEK
+944 S
-949 ISPRVRIGVA
+949 RVRIGVA

-994 EGVNGLLFGGGYP
+994 DGVNGLLFGGGYP
-1007 ENYARELAENAA
+1007 ENYARELAENTA
-1019 MRESVRRSIA
+1019 MRESVRQSIA
-1029 AGMPFLAECG
+1029 AGMPYLAECG

-1062 PFNAYRTDR
+1062 PFDAYRTNR

-1092 FHYWESEEPGTDW
+1092 FHYWESEDPGTDW

-1139 FLRGWLNVCEKYSE
+1139 FLRGWLDVCAKESQQKYI
-1153 DNGDKF
+1153 N

>member
-23 EKIPAWVSVASEY
+23 EKIEAWVSVASEY

-41 REDLLEAENVE
+41 QEELMESGNAGNPDL
-52 NAENLVQNHDMNGRE
+52 NHNTC
-67 KSADREGYLAK
+67 LAK
-78 KNLKNASVS
+78 KNLKTVQASSVI
-87 SAVKVLRGRMDR
+87 KVLRGRMDR
-99 HQMEEFIRNQGIQL
+99 YQMEEFIRNQGIHL

-120 HAKLVSEE
+120 HARLVSEE
-128 IQEACRQTGIRLE
+128 IQEACGRTGVRLE
-141 RCLRAEGEQNRGRDW
+141 RCLRAEGEQNKARDW

-165 VAFLSSVPGVIFATT
+165 VSFLSSVSGVIFATT

-191 PEYPKRVYARV
+191 PDYQKRVYARV
-202 LPISGVLK
+202 LPTSNVLK
-210 KCEELGITGSH
+210 KCEKLGITGSH

-230 TEMNALFL
+230 TEMNTLFL

-258 EKMEAARANGTR
+258 EKVEAARENGTR

-278 ERGISLNEAMKV
+278 EDGISLEEAMEV
-290 LKETDGRTIGERE
+290 LKKADEGNVGERE
-303 GIESEIASAKSK
+303 GRDGEDIEREIASAKRK

-325 QEKSNEV
+325 QRKSN
-332 ENVPAGEEERK
+332 A
-343 SGTDTVELEERNKI
+343 VEL
-357 KPSKTQTVF
+357 
-366 VTAQKLACD
+366 
-375 TQKTHLILAGIGM
+375 KTHLILAGIGM

-412 RMLESAERALQD
+412 RMLESAERALQN
-424 DLLINKEGKIENRQK
+424 DLLISKEGKAENRQE
-439 SATAV
+439 SAAAV
-444 EKERIPG
+444 EKET
-451 NIRGSYVKCYKAYL
+451 KCYKAYL
-465 PDDVIRIISE
+465 PDDVIQIVSK

-487 GDTGFFSGASKMA
+487 GDTGFFSGASRMA

-511 VYPGISCISYLA
+511 VYPGTSCVSYLA

-538 HGRELPVERVM
+538 HGRELSVDRVM
-549 KHLCDPEEAA
+549 KRLCDPEEPAK
-559 NRAFILMGGK
+559 RAFILMGGK
-569 NGAGQFCKRL
+569 NGAGQFCERL

-585 SVQVTVGENLSYPE
+585 NVQVTVGENLSYPE

-608 EMGKLEFTDLSLMQ
+608 EMKKLEFADLSLML
-622 LEVLGKIKRG
+622 LEVTDEIKNVKQLKRFE
-632 QTEVPNKEKIADD
+632 QEDKCLLPADS
-645 DNIEITN
+645 
-652 VEKLKM
+652 V
-658 YAQGMVS
+658 GV
-665 EKRIQDVQVTESYK
+665 
-679 NDKHKFVLHTNLC
+679 F
-692 QEIPRI
+692 PRI

-712 TCGLLEILR
+712 TCGLLEVLR

-757 LPPEGVREVLADAAR
+757 LPAEGVRKVLVDAVR
-772 EEKAGIAVLEGVM
+772 EEQAEIAVLEGVM
-785 GYYDGLGGTETAASS
+785 GYYDGLGGTETSASS
-800 WEIAKITDTPAILL
+800 WEIAEITDTPAILV

-835 EDSQIAGVILNRVS
+835 KKSHIAGVILNRVS

-904 DQMEKSIAVDR
+904 DQMEKSIAVER
-915 VLEVAGMSLEG
+915 VLEVAGMLPLRI
-926 ENKEKEKTE
+926 ENKGKEK
-935 RIERAEKTR
+935 AENESMEAESIAKFPACQEQKVT
-944 KGSEK
+944 S
-949 ISPRVRIGVA
+949 RVRIGVA

-994 EGVNGLLFGGGYP
+994 DRVDGLLFGGGYP
-1007 ENYARELAENAA
+1007 ENYARELAKNAA
-1019 MRESVRRSIA
+1019 MRESIRRSIA

-1062 PFNAYRTDR
+1062 PFDAYRTNR

-1080 LTPSGQEIHGHE
+1080 LTSSGQEIHGHE
-1092 FHYWESEEPGTDW
+1092 FHYWESEDPGTNW

-1111 GNRSWRCIHEKGAQI
+1111 GNRSWRCIHEKGGQI
-1126 GGFPHLYYASCPE
+1126 GGFPHLYYASCPD
-1139 FLRGWLNVCEKYSE
+1139 FLRKWLDVCAKGSQKKYI
-1153 DNGDKF
+1153 N

>member
-23 EKIPAWVSVASEY
+23 EKIEAWVSVASEY

-41 REDLLEAENVE
+41 QEELMESGNAGNPDL
-52 NAENLVQNHDMNGRE
+52 NHNTC
-67 KSADREGYLAK
+67 LAK
-78 KNLKNASVS
+78 KNLKTVQASSVI
-87 SAVKVLRGRMDR
+87 KVLRGRMDR
-99 HQMEEFIRNQGIQL
+99 YQMEEFIRNQGIHL

-120 HAKLVSEE
+120 HARLVSEE
-128 IQEACRQTGIRLE
+128 IQEACGRTGVRLE
-141 RCLRAEGEQNRGRDW
+141 RCLRAEGEQNKARDW

-165 VAFLSSVPGVIFATT
+165 VSFLSSVSGVIFATT

-191 PEYPKRVYARV
+191 PDYQKRVYARV
-202 LPISGVLK
+202 LPTSNVLK
-210 KCEELGITGSH
+210 KCEKLGITGSH

-230 TEMNALFL
+230 TEMNTLFL

-258 EKMEAARANGTR
+258 EKVEAARENGTR
-270 VVVIRRPE
+270 VVVIRRPKE
-278 ERGISLNEAMKV
+278 NGISLEEAMEV
-290 LKETDGRTIGERE
+290 LKKADEGKVGE
-303 GIESEIASAKSK
+303 
-315 KNIEGVDGEN
+315 
-325 QEKSNEV
+325 
-332 ENVPAGEEERK
+332 
-343 SGTDTVELEERNKI
+343 L
-357 KPSKTQTVF
+357 
-366 VTAQKLACD
+366 
-375 TQKTHLILAGIGM
+375 KTHLILAGIGM

-406 ALIGAG
+406 ALIGAE
-412 RMLESAERALQD
+412 RMLESAERALQN
-424 DLLINKEGKIENRQK
+424 DLLISKEGKDENRQE
-439 SATAV
+439 SAAAV
-444 EKERIPG
+444 EKET
-451 NIRGSYVKCYKAYL
+451 KCYKAYL
-465 PDDVIRIISE
+465 PDDVIQIVSK

-487 GDTGFFSGASKMA
+487 GDTGFFSGASRMA

-511 VYPGISCISYLA
+511 VYPGTSCVSYLA

-538 HGRELPVERVM
+538 HGRELSVDRVM
-549 KHLCDPEEAA
+549 KRLCDPEEAA
-559 NRAFILMGGK
+559 KRAFILMGGK
-569 NGAGQFCKRL
+569 NGAGQFCERL

-585 SVQVTVGENLSYPE
+585 NVQVTVGENLSYPE

-608 EMGKLEFTDLSLMQ
+608 EMKKLEFADLSLML
-622 LEVLGKIKRG
+622 LEVTDEIKNVKQLKRFE
-632 QTEVPNKEKIADD
+632 QEDKRLLPADS
-645 DNIEITN
+645 
-652 VEKLKM
+652 V
-658 YAQGMVS
+658 GV
-665 EKRIQDVQVTESYK
+665 
-679 NDKHKFVLHTNLC
+679 F
-692 QEIPRI
+692 PRI

-712 TCGLLEILR
+712 TCGLLEVLR

-757 LPPEGVREVLADAAR
+757 LPAEGVREVLVDAVR
-772 EEKAGIAVLEGVM
+772 EEQAGIAVLEGVM
-785 GYYDGLGGTETAASS
+785 GYYDGLGGTETSASS
-800 WEIAKITDTPAILL
+800 WEIAEITDTPAILV

-821 LSAAAMASGFLHFR
+821 LSAAAIASGFLHFR
-835 EDSQIAGVILNRVS
+835 EKSHIAGVILNRVS

-878 RMESRHLGLFLP
+878 HMESRHLGLFLP

-915 VLEVAGMSLEG
+915 VLEVAGMLPLRI
-926 ENKEKEKTE
+926 ENKEKEK
-935 RIERAEKTR
+935 AENESMEAESIAKFPACQEQKVT
-944 KGSEK
+944 S
-949 ISPRVRIGVA
+949 RVRIGVA

-994 EGVNGLLFGGGYP
+994 DRVDGLLFGGGYP
-1007 ENYARELAENAA
+1007 ENYARELAKNAA
-1019 MRESVRRSIA
+1019 MRESIRRSIA

-1062 PFNAYRTDR
+1062 PFDAYRTNR

-1080 LTPSGQEIHGHE
+1080 LTSSGQEIHGHE
-1092 FHYWESEEPGTDW
+1092 FHYWESEDPGTDW

-1111 GNRSWRCIHEKGAQI
+1111 GNRSWRCIHEK
-1126 GGFPHLYYASCPE
+1126 
-1139 FLRGWLNVCEKYSE
+1139 
-1153 DNGDKF
+1153 

>member
-23 EKIPAWVSVASEY
+23 EKIEAWVSVASEY

-41 REDLLEAENVE
+41 QEELMESGNAGNPDL
-52 NAENLVQNHDMNGRE
+52 NHNTC
-67 KSADREGYLAK
+67 LAK
-78 KNLKNASVS
+78 KNLKTVQASSVI
-87 SAVKVLRGRMDR
+87 KVLRGRMDR
-99 HQMEEFIRNQGIQL
+99 YQMEEFIRNQGIHL

-120 HAKLVSEE
+120 HARLVSEE
-128 IQEACRQTGIRLE
+128 IQEACGRTGVRLE
-141 RCLRAEGEQNRGRDW
+141 RCLRAEGEQNKARDW

-165 VAFLSSVPGVIFATT
+165 VSFLSSVSGVIFATT
-180 GSKELEALCQI
+180 GSKELEVLCQI
-191 PEYPKRVYARV
+191 PDYQKRVYARV
-202 LPISGVLK
+202 LPTSNVLK
-210 KCEELGITGSH
+210 KCEKLGITGSH

-230 TEMNALFL
+230 TEMNTLFL

-258 EKMEAARANGTR
+258 EKVEAARENGTR

-278 ERGISLNEAMKV
+278 EDGISLEEAMEV
-290 LKETDGRTIGERE
+290 LKKADEGKVGE
-303 GIESEIASAKSK
+303 
-315 KNIEGVDGEN
+315 
-325 QEKSNEV
+325 
-332 ENVPAGEEERK
+332 
-343 SGTDTVELEERNKI
+343 L
-357 KPSKTQTVF
+357 
-366 VTAQKLACD
+366 
-375 TQKTHLILAGIGM
+375 KTHLILAGIGM

-412 RMLESAERALQD
+412 RMLESAERALQN
-424 DLLINKEGKIENRQK
+424 DLLISKEGKAENRQE
-439 SATAV
+439 SAAAV
-444 EKERIPG
+444 EKER
-451 NIRGSYVKCYKAYL
+451 KCYKAYL
-465 PDDVIRIISE
+465 PDDVIQIVSK

-487 GDTGFFSGASKMA
+487 GDTGFFSGASRMA

-511 VYPGISCISYLA
+511 VYPGTSCVSYLA

-538 HGRELPVERVM
+538 HGRELSVDRVM
-549 KHLCDPEEAA
+549 KRLCDPEEPAK
-559 NRAFILMGGK
+559 RAFILMGGK
-569 NGAGQFCKRL
+569 NGAGQFCERL

-585 SVQVTVGENLSYPE
+585 NVQVTVGENLSYPE

-608 EMGKLEFTDLSLMQ
+608 EMKKLEFADLSLML
-622 LEVLGKIKRG
+622 LEVTDEIKNVKQLKRFE
-632 QTEVPNKEKIADD
+632 QEDKRLLPADS
-645 DNIEITN
+645 
-652 VEKLKM
+652 V
-658 YAQGMVS
+658 GV
-665 EKRIQDVQVTESYK
+665 
-679 NDKHKFVLHTNLC
+679 F
-692 QEIPRI
+692 PRI
-698 MLAAPKSGSGKTLL
+698 MFAAPKSGSGKTLL
-712 TCGLLEILR
+712 TCGLLEVLR

-757 LPPEGVREVLADAAR
+757 LPTEGVRKVLVDAVR
-772 EEKAGIAVLEGVM
+772 EEQAGIAVLEGVM
-785 GYYDGLGGTETAASS
+785 GYYDGLGGTETSASS
-800 WEIAKITDTPAILL
+800 WEIAEITDTPAILV

-835 EDSQIAGVILNRVS
+835 KNSHIAGVILNRVS

-904 DQMEKSIAVDR
+904 DQMEKSIAVER
-915 VLEVAGMSLEG
+915 VLEVAGMLPLRI
-926 ENKEKEKTE
+926 ENKEKEK
-935 RIERAEKTR
+935 AENESMEAESIAKFPACQEQKVT
-944 KGSEK
+944 S
-949 ISPRVRIGVA
+949 RVRIGVA

-994 EGVNGLLFGGGYP
+994 DRVDGLLFGGGYP
-1007 ENYARELAENAA
+1007 ENYARELAKNAA
-1019 MRESVRRSIA
+1019 MRESIRRSIA

-1062 PFNAYRTDR
+1062 PFDAYRTNR

-1080 LTPSGQEIHGHE
+1080 LTSSGQEIHGHE
-1092 FHYWESEEPGTDW
+1092 FHYWESEDPGTDW

-1111 GNRSWRCIHEKGAQI
+1111 GNRSWRCIHEKGGQI
-1126 GGFPHLYYASCPE
+1126 GGFPHLYYASCPD
-1139 FLRGWLNVCEKYSE
+1139 FLRKWLDVCAKGSQKKYI
-1153 DNGDKF
+1153 N

>member
-23 EKIPAWVSVASEY
+23 EKIEAWVSVASEY

-41 REDLLEAENVE
+41 QEELMESGNAGNQDL
-52 NAENLVQNHDMNGRE
+52 NHNTC
-67 KSADREGYLAK
+67 LAK
-78 KNLKNASVS
+78 KNLKTVQASSVI
-87 SAVKVLRGRMDR
+87 KVLRGRMDR
-99 HQMEEFIRNQGIQL
+99 YQMEEFIRNQGIHL

-120 HAKLVSEE
+120 HARLVSEE
-128 IQEACRQTGIRLE
+128 IQEACGRTGVRLE
-141 RCLRAEGEQNRGRDW
+141 RCLRAEGEQKKARDW

-165 VAFLSSVPGVIFATT
+165 VSFLSSVSGVIFATT

-191 PEYPKRVYARV
+191 PDYQKRVYARV
-202 LPISGVLK
+202 LPTSNVLK
-210 KCEELGITGSH
+210 KCEKLGITGSH

-230 TEMNALFL
+230 TEMNTLFL

-258 EKMEAARANGTR
+258 EKVEAARENGTR

-278 ERGISLNEAMKV
+278 EDGISLEEAMEV
-290 LKETDGRTIGERE
+290 LKKADEGNVGE
-303 GIESEIASAKSK
+303 
-315 KNIEGVDGEN
+315 
-325 QEKSNEV
+325 
-332 ENVPAGEEERK
+332 
-343 SGTDTVELEERNKI
+343 L
-357 KPSKTQTVF
+357 
-366 VTAQKLACD
+366 
-375 TQKTHLILAGIGM
+375 KTHLILAGIGM

-412 RMLESAERALQD
+412 RMLESAERALQN
-424 DLLINKEGKIENRQK
+424 DLLISKEGKAENRQE
-439 SATAV
+439 SAAAV
-444 EKERIPG
+444 EKET
-451 NIRGSYVKCYKAYL
+451 KCYKAYL
-465 PDDVIRIISE
+465 PDDVIQIVSK

-487 GDTGFFSGASKMA
+487 GDTGFFSGASRMA

-511 VYPGISCISYLA
+511 VYPGTSCVSYLA

-538 HGRELPVERVM
+538 HGRELSVDRVM
-549 KHLCDPEEAA
+549 KRLCDPEEPAK
-559 NRAFILMGGK
+559 RAFILMGGK
-569 NGAGQFCKRL
+569 NGAGQFCERL

-585 SVQVTVGENLSYPE
+585 NVQVTVGENLSYPE

-608 EMGKLEFTDLSLMQ
+608 EMKKLEFADLSLML
-622 LEVLGKIKRG
+622 LEVTDEIKNVKQLKRFE
-632 QTEVPNKEKIADD
+632 QEDKRLLPADS
-645 DNIEITN
+645 
-652 VEKLKM
+652 V
-658 YAQGMVS
+658 GV
-665 EKRIQDVQVTESYK
+665 
-679 NDKHKFVLHTNLC
+679 F
-692 QEIPRI
+692 PRI

-712 TCGLLEILR
+712 TCGLLEVLR

-757 LPPEGVREVLADAAR
+757 LPAEGVRKVLVDAVR
-772 EEKAGIAVLEGVM
+772 EEQAEIAVLEGVM
-785 GYYDGLGGTETAASS
+785 GYYDGLGGTETSASS
-800 WEIAKITDTPAILL
+800 WEIAEITDTPAILV

-835 EDSQIAGVILNRVS
+835 KKSHIAGVILNRVS
-849 SMYYERLAAA
+849 SIYYERLAAA

-904 DQMEKSIAVDR
+904 DQMEKSIAVER
-915 VLEVAGMSLEG
+915 VLEVAGMLPLRI
-926 ENKEKEKTE
+926 ENKEKEK
-935 RIERAEKTR
+935 AENESMEAESIAKFPACQEQKVT
-944 KGSEK
+944 S
-949 ISPRVRIGVA
+949 RVRIGVA

-994 EGVNGLLFGGGYP
+994 DRVDGLLFGGGYP
-1007 ENYARELAENAA
+1007 ENYARELAKNAA
-1019 MRESVRRSIA
+1019 MRESIRRSIA

-1062 PFNAYRTDR
+1062 PFDAYRTNR

-1080 LTPSGQEIHGHE
+1080 LTSSGQEIHGHE
-1092 FHYWESEEPGTDW
+1092 FHYWESEDPGTDW

-1111 GNRSWRCIHEKGAQI
+1111 GNRSWRCIHEKGGQI
-1126 GGFPHLYYASCPE
+1126 GGFPHLYYASCPD
-1139 FLRGWLNVCEKYSE
+1139 FLRKWLDVCAKGSQQKYI
-1153 DNGDKF
+1153 N

>member
-23 EKIPAWVSVASEY
+23 EKIEAWVSVASEY

-41 REDLLEAENVE
+41 QEELMESGNAGNPDL
-52 NAENLVQNHDMNGRE
+52 NHNTC
-67 KSADREGYLAK
+67 LAK
-78 KNLKNASVS
+78 KNLKTVQASSVI
-87 SAVKVLRGRMDR
+87 KVLRGRMDR
-99 HQMEEFIRNQGIQL
+99 YQMEEFIRNQGIHL

-120 HAKLVSEE
+120 HARLVSEE
-128 IQEACRQTGIRLE
+128 IQEACGRTGVRLE
-141 RCLRAEGEQNRGRDW
+141 RCLRAEGEQNKARDW

-165 VAFLSSVPGVIFATT
+165 VSFLSSVSGVIFATT

-191 PEYPKRVYARV
+191 PDYQKRVYARV
-202 LPISGVLK
+202 LPTSNVLK
-210 KCEELGITGSH
+210 KCEKLGITGSH

-230 TEMNALFL
+230 TEMNTLFL

-258 EKMEAARANGTR
+258 EKVEAARENGTR

-278 ERGISLNEAMKV
+278 EDGISLEEAMEV
-290 LKETDGRTIGERE
+290 LKKADEGNVGE
-303 GIESEIASAKSK
+303 
-315 KNIEGVDGEN
+315 
-325 QEKSNEV
+325 
-332 ENVPAGEEERK
+332 
-343 SGTDTVELEERNKI
+343 L
-357 KPSKTQTVF
+357 
-366 VTAQKLACD
+366 
-375 TQKTHLILAGIGM
+375 KTHLILAGIGM

-412 RMLESAERALQD
+412 RMLESAERALQN
-424 DLLINKEGKIENRQK
+424 DLLISKEGKAENRQE
-439 SATAV
+439 SAAAV
-444 EKERIPG
+444 EKET
-451 NIRGSYVKCYKAYL
+451 KCYKAYL
-465 PDDVIRIISE
+465 PDDVIQIVSK

-487 GDTGFFSGASKMA
+487 GDTGFFSGASRMA

-511 VYPGISCISYLA
+511 VYPGTSCVSYLA

-538 HGRELPVERVM
+538 HGRELSVDRVM
-549 KHLCDPEEAA
+549 KRLCDPEEPAK
-559 NRAFILMGGK
+559 RAFILMGGK
-569 NGAGQFCKRL
+569 NGAGQFCERL

-585 SVQVTVGENLSYPE
+585 NVQVTVGENLSYPE

-608 EMGKLEFTDLSLMQ
+608 EMKKLEFADLSLIL
-622 LEVLGKIKRG
+622 LEVTDEIKNVKQLKRFE
-632 QTEVPNKEKIADD
+632 QEDKRLLPADS
-645 DNIEITN
+645 
-652 VEKLKM
+652 V
-658 YAQGMVS
+658 GV
-665 EKRIQDVQVTESYK
+665 
-679 NDKHKFVLHTNLC
+679 F
-692 QEIPRI
+692 PRI

-757 LPPEGVREVLADAAR
+757 LPAESVRKVLVDAVRE
-772 EEKAGIAVLEGVM
+772 EQAGIAVLEGVM
-785 GYYDGLGGTETAASS
+785 GYYDGLGGTETSASS
-800 WEIAKITDTPAILL
+800 WEIAEITDTPAILV

-835 EDSQIAGVILNRVS
+835 KKSHIAGVILNRVS

-904 DQMEKSIAVDR
+904 DQMEKSIAVER
-915 VLEVAGMSLEG
+915 VLEVAGMLPLRI
-926 ENKEKEKTE
+926 ENKEKEK
-935 RIERAEKTR
+935 AENESMEAESIAKFPACQEQKVT
-944 KGSEK
+944 S
-949 ISPRVRIGVA
+949 RVRIGVA

-994 EGVNGLLFGGGYP
+994 DRVDGLLFGGGYP
-1007 ENYARELAENAA
+1007 ENYARELAKNAA
-1019 MRESVRRSIA
+1019 MRESIRRSIA

-1062 PFNAYRTDR
+1062 PFDAYRTNR

-1080 LTPSGQEIHGHE
+1080 LTSSGQEIHGHE
-1092 FHYWESEEPGTDW
+1092 FHYWESEDPGTDW

-1111 GNRSWRCIHEKGAQI
+1111 GNRSWRCIHEKGGQI
-1126 GGFPHLYYASCPE
+1126 GGFPHLYYASCPD
-1139 FLRGWLNVCEKYSE
+1139 FLRKWLDVCAKGSQKKYI
-1153 DNGDKF
+1153 N

>member
-23 EKIPAWVSVASEY
+23 EKIEAWVSVASEY

-41 REDLLEAENVE
+41 QEELMESGNAGNPDL
-52 NAENLVQNHDMNGRE
+52 NHNTC
-67 KSADREGYLAK
+67 LAK
-78 KNLKNASVS
+78 KNLKTVQASSVI
-87 SAVKVLRGRMDR
+87 KVLRGRMDR
-99 HQMEEFIRNQGIQL
+99 YQMEEFIRNQGIHL

-120 HAKLVSEE
+120 HARLVSEE
-128 IQEACRQTGIRLE
+128 IQEACGRTGVRLE
-141 RCLRAEGEQNRGRDW
+141 RCLRAEGEQNKARDW

-165 VAFLSSVPGVIFATT
+165 VSFLSSVSGVIFATT
-180 GSKELEALCQI
+180 GSKELEVLCQI
-191 PEYPKRVYARV
+191 PDYQKRVYARV
-202 LPISGVLK
+202 LPTSNVLK
-210 KCEELGITGSH
+210 KCEKLGITGSH

-230 TEMNALFL
+230 TEMNTLFL

-258 EKMEAARANGTR
+258 EKVEAARENGTR
-270 VVVIRRPE
+270 VVAIRRPE
-278 ERGISLNEAMKV
+278 EDGISLEEAMEV
-290 LKETDGRTIGERE
+290 LKKADEGKVGE
-303 GIESEIASAKSK
+303 
-315 KNIEGVDGEN
+315 
-325 QEKSNEV
+325 
-332 ENVPAGEEERK
+332 
-343 SGTDTVELEERNKI
+343 L
-357 KPSKTQTVF
+357 
-366 VTAQKLACD
+366 
-375 TQKTHLILAGIGM
+375 KTHLILAGIGM

-412 RMLESAERALQD
+412 RMLESAERALQN
-424 DLLINKEGKIENRQK
+424 DLLISKEGKAENRQE
-439 SATAV
+439 SAAAV
-444 EKERIPG
+444 EKER
-451 NIRGSYVKCYKAYL
+451 KCYKAYL
-465 PDDVIRIISE
+465 PDDVIQIVSK

-487 GDTGFFSGASKMA
+487 GDTGFFSGASRMA

-511 VYPGISCISYLA
+511 VYPGTSCVSYLA

-538 HGRELPVERVM
+538 HGRELSVDRVM
-549 KHLCDPEEAA
+549 KRLCDPEEPAK
-559 NRAFILMGGK
+559 RAFILMGGK
-569 NGAGQFCKRL
+569 NGAGQFCERL

-585 SVQVTVGENLSYPE
+585 NVQVTVGENLSYPE

-608 EMGKLEFTDLSLMQ
+608 EMKKLEFADLSLIL
-622 LEVLGKIKRG
+622 LEVTDEIKNVKQLKRFE
-632 QTEVPNKEKIADD
+632 QEDKRLLPADS
-645 DNIEITN
+645 
-652 VEKLKM
+652 V
-658 YAQGMVS
+658 GV
-665 EKRIQDVQVTESYK
+665 
-679 NDKHKFVLHTNLC
+679 F
-692 QEIPRI
+692 PRI

-712 TCGLLEILR
+712 TCGLLEVLR

-757 LPPEGVREVLADAAR
+757 LPAEGVRKVLMDAVR
-772 EEKAGIAVLEGVM
+772 EEQAGIAVLEGVM
-785 GYYDGLGGTETAASS
+785 GYYDGLGGTETSASS
-800 WEIAKITDTPAILL
+800 WEIAEITDTPAILV

-835 EDSQIAGVILNRVS
+835 KKSHIAGVILNRVS

-915 VLEVAGMSLEG
+915 VLEVAGMLPLRI
-926 ENKEKEKTE
+926 ENKEKEK
-935 RIERAEKTR
+935 AENESMEAESIAKFPACQEQKVT
-944 KGSEK
+944 S
-949 ISPRVRIGVA
+949 RVRIGVA

-994 EGVNGLLFGGGYP
+994 DRVDGLLFGGGYP
-1007 ENYARELAENAA
+1007 ENYARELAKNAA
-1019 MRESVRRSIA
+1019 MRESIRRSIA

-1062 PFNAYRTDR
+1062 PFDAYRTNR

-1080 LTPSGQEIHGHE
+1080 LTSSGQEIHGHE
-1092 FHYWESEEPGTDW
+1092 FHYWESEDPGTDW

-1111 GNRSWRCIHEKGAQI
+1111 GNRSWRCIHEKGGQI
-1126 GGFPHLYYASCPE
+1126 GGFPHLYYASCPD
-1139 FLRGWLNVCEKYSE
+1139 FLRKWLDVCAKGSQKKYI
-1153 DNGDKF
+1153 N

>member
-23 EKIPAWVSVASEY
+23 EKIEAWVSVASEY

-41 REDLLEAENVE
+41 QEELMESG
-52 NAENLVQNHDMNGRE
+52 NAENPDLNHNTC
-67 KSADREGYLAK
+67 LAK
-78 KNLKNASVS
+78 KSLKNVQASSVI
-87 SAVKVLRGRMDR
+87 KVLRGRMDR
-99 HQMEEFIRNQGIQL
+99 YQMEEFIRNQGIHL

-120 HAKLVSEE
+120 HARLVSEE
-128 IQEACRQTGIRLE
+128 IQEACGRTGVRLE
-141 RCLRAEGEQNRGRDW
+141 RCLRTEGEQNKARDW

-165 VAFLSSVPGVIFATT
+165 VSFLSSVSGVIFATT

-191 PEYPKRVYARV
+191 PDYQKRVYARV
-202 LPISGVLK
+202 LPTSNVLK
-210 KCEELGITGSH
+210 KCEKLGITGSH

-230 TEMNALFL
+230 TEMNTLFL

-258 EKMEAARANGTR
+258 EKVEAARENGTR

-278 ERGISLNEAMKV
+278 EDGISLEEAMEV
-290 LKETDGRTIGERE
+290 LKKADEGNVGERE
-303 GIESEIASAKSK
+303 GRDGEDIEREIASAKRK

-325 QEKSNEV
+325 QRKSN
-332 ENVPAGEEERK
+332 A
-343 SGTDTVELEERNKI
+343 VEL
-357 KPSKTQTVF
+357 
-366 VTAQKLACD
+366 
-375 TQKTHLILAGIGM
+375 KTHLILAGIGM

-412 RMLESAERALQD
+412 RMLESAERALQN
-424 DLLINKEGKIENRQK
+424 DLLISKEGKAENRQE
-439 SATAV
+439 SAAAV
-444 EKERIPG
+444 EKET
-451 NIRGSYVKCYKAYL
+451 KCYKAYL
-465 PDDVIRIISE
+465 PDDVIQIVSK

-487 GDTGFFSGASKMA
+487 GDTGFFSGASRMA

-511 VYPGISCISYLA
+511 VYPGTSCVSYLA

-538 HGRELPVERVM
+538 HGRELSVDRVM
-549 KHLCDPEEAA
+549 KRLCDPEEPAK
-559 NRAFILMGGK
+559 RAFILMGGK
-569 NGAGQFCKRL
+569 NGAGQFCERL

-585 SVQVTVGENLSYPE
+585 NVQVTVGENLSYPE

-608 EMGKLEFTDLSLMQ
+608 EMKKLEFADLSLML
-622 LEVLGKIKRG
+622 LEVTDEIKNVKQLKRFE
-632 QTEVPNKEKIADD
+632 QEDKRLLPADS
-645 DNIEITN
+645 
-652 VEKLKM
+652 V
-658 YAQGMVS
+658 GV
-665 EKRIQDVQVTESYK
+665 
-679 NDKHKFVLHTNLC
+679 F
-692 QEIPRI
+692 PRI

-712 TCGLLEILR
+712 TCGLLEVLR

-757 LPPEGVREVLADAAR
+757 LPTEGVRKVLVDAVR
-772 EEKAGIAVLEGVM
+772 EEQARIAVLEGVM
-785 GYYDGLGGTETAASS
+785 GYYDGLGGTETSASS
-800 WEIAKITDTPAILL
+800 WEIAEITDTPAILV

-835 EDSQIAGVILNRVS
+835 KKSHIAGVILNRVS

-904 DQMEKSIAVDR
+904 DQMEKSIAVER
-915 VLEVAGMSLEG
+915 VLEVAGMLPLRI
-926 ENKEKEKTE
+926 ENKEKEK
-935 RIERAEKTR
+935 AENESMEAESIAKFPACQEQKVT
-944 KGSEK
+944 S
-949 ISPRVRIGVA
+949 RVRIGVA

-994 EGVNGLLFGGGYP
+994 DRVDGLLFGGGYP
-1007 ENYARELAENAA
+1007 ENYARELAKNAA
-1019 MRESVRRSIA
+1019 MRESIRRSIA

-1062 PFNAYRTDR
+1062 PFDAYRTNR

-1080 LTPSGQEIHGHE
+1080 LTSSGQEIHGHE
-1092 FHYWESEEPGTDW
+1092 FHYWESEDPGTDW

-1111 GNRSWRCIHEKGAQI
+1111 GNRSWRCIHEKGGQI
-1126 GGFPHLYYASCPE
+1126 GGFPHLYYASCPD
-1139 FLRGWLNVCEKYSE
+1139 FLRKWLDVCAKGSQKKYI
-1153 DNGDKF
+1153 N

>member
-23 EKIPAWVSVASEY
+23 EKIEAWVSVASEY

-41 REDLLEAENVE
+41 QEELMESGNAGNPDL
-52 NAENLVQNHDMNGRE
+52 NHNTC
-67 KSADREGYLAK
+67 LAK
-78 KNLKNASVS
+78 KNLKTVQASSVI
-87 SAVKVLRGRMDR
+87 KVLRGRMDR
-99 HQMEEFIRNQGIQL
+99 YQMEEFIRNQGIHL

-120 HAKLVSEE
+120 HARLVSEE
-128 IQEACRQTGIRLE
+128 IQEACGRTGVRLE
-141 RCLRAEGEQNRGRDW
+141 RCLRAEGEQNKARDW

-165 VAFLSSVPGVIFATT
+165 VSFLSSVSGVIFATT

-191 PEYPKRVYARV
+191 PDYQKRVYARV
-202 LPISGVLK
+202 LPTSNVLK
-210 KCEELGITGSH
+210 KCEKLGITGSH

-230 TEMNALFL
+230 TEMNTLFL

-258 EKMEAARANGTR
+258 EKVEAARENGTR

-278 ERGISLNEAMKV
+278 EDGISLEEAMEV
-290 LKETDGRTIGERE
+290 LKKADEGKVGE
-303 GIESEIASAKSK
+303 
-315 KNIEGVDGEN
+315 
-325 QEKSNEV
+325 
-332 ENVPAGEEERK
+332 
-343 SGTDTVELEERNKI
+343 L
-357 KPSKTQTVF
+357 
-366 VTAQKLACD
+366 
-375 TQKTHLILAGIGM
+375 KTHLILAGIGM

-412 RMLESAERALQD
+412 RMLESAERALQN
-424 DLLINKEGKIENRQK
+424 DLLISKEGKAENRQE
-439 SATAV
+439 SAAAV
-444 EKERIPG
+444 EKET
-451 NIRGSYVKCYKAYL
+451 KCYKAYL
-465 PDDVIRIISE
+465 PDDVIQIVSK

-487 GDTGFFSGASKMA
+487 GDTGFFSGASRMA

-511 VYPGISCISYLA
+511 VYPGTSCVSYLA

-538 HGRELPVERVM
+538 HGRELSVDRVM
-549 KHLCDPEEAA
+549 KRLCDPEEPAK
-559 NRAFILMGGK
+559 RAFILMGGK
-569 NGAGQFCKRL
+569 NGAGQFCERL

-585 SVQVTVGENLSYPE
+585 NVQVTVGENLSYPE

-608 EMGKLEFTDLSLMQ
+608 EMKKLEFADLSLML
-622 LEVLGKIKRG
+622 LEVTDEIKNVKQLKRFE
-632 QTEVPNKEKIADD
+632 QEDKRLLPADS
-645 DNIEITN
+645 
-652 VEKLKM
+652 V
-658 YAQGMVS
+658 GV
-665 EKRIQDVQVTESYK
+665 
-679 NDKHKFVLHTNLC
+679 F
-692 QEIPRI
+692 PRI

-712 TCGLLEILR
+712 TCGLLEVLR

-757 LPPEGVREVLADAAR
+757 LPAEGVRKVLVDAVR
-772 EEKAGIAVLEGVM
+772 EEQAGIAVLEGVM
-785 GYYDGLGGTETAASS
+785 GYYDGLGGTETSASS
-800 WEIAKITDTPAILL
+800 WEIAEITDTPAILV

-835 EDSQIAGVILNRVS
+835 KKSHIAGVILNRVS

-915 VLEVAGMSLEG
+915 VLEVAGMLPLRI
-926 ENKEKEKTE
+926 ENKEKEK
-935 RIERAEKTR
+935 AENESMEAESIAKFPACQEQKVT
-944 KGSEK
+944 S
-949 ISPRVRIGVA
+949 RVRIGVA

-994 EGVNGLLFGGGYP
+994 DRVDGLLFGGGYP
-1007 ENYARELAENAA
+1007 ENYARELAKNAA
-1019 MRESVRRSIA
+1019 MRESIRRSIA

-1062 PFNAYRTDR
+1062 PFDAYRTNR

-1080 LTPSGQEIHGHE
+1080 LTSSGQEIHGHE
-1092 FHYWESEEPGTDW
+1092 FHYWESEDPGTDW

-1111 GNRSWRCIHEKGAQI
+1111 GNRSWRCIHEKGGQI
-1126 GGFPHLYYASCPE
+1126 GGFPHLYYASCPD
-1139 FLRGWLNVCEKYSE
+1139 FLRKWLDVCAKGSQQKYI
-1153 DNGDKF
+1153 N

>member
-23 EKIPAWVSVASEY
+23 EKIEAWVSVASEY

-41 REDLLEAENVE
+41 QEELMESGNAGNPDL
-52 NAENLVQNHDMNGRE
+52 NHNTC
-67 KSADREGYLAK
+67 LAK
-78 KNLKNASVS
+78 KNLKTVQASSVI
-87 SAVKVLRGRMDR
+87 KVLRGRMDR
-99 HQMEEFIRNQGIQL
+99 YQMEEFIRNQGIHL

-120 HAKLVSEE
+120 HARLVSEE
-128 IQEACRQTGIRLE
+128 IQEACGRTGVRLE
-141 RCLRAEGEQNRGRDW
+141 RCLRAEGEQNKARDW

-165 VAFLSSVPGVIFATT
+165 VSFLSSVSGVIFATT

-191 PEYPKRVYARV
+191 PDYQKRVYARV
-202 LPISGVLK
+202 LPTSNVLK
-210 KCEELGITGSH
+210 KCEKLGITGSH

-230 TEMNALFL
+230 TEMNTLFL

-258 EKMEAARANGTR
+258 EKVEAARENGTR

-278 ERGISLNEAMKV
+278 EDGISLEEAMEV
-290 LKETDGRTIGERE
+290 LKKADEGNVGE
-303 GIESEIASAKSK
+303 
-315 KNIEGVDGEN
+315 
-325 QEKSNEV
+325 
-332 ENVPAGEEERK
+332 
-343 SGTDTVELEERNKI
+343 L
-357 KPSKTQTVF
+357 
-366 VTAQKLACD
+366 
-375 TQKTHLILAGIGM
+375 KTHLILAGIGM

-412 RMLESAERALQD
+412 RMLESAERALQN
-424 DLLINKEGKIENRQK
+424 DLLISKEGKAENRQE
-439 SATAV
+439 SAAAV
-444 EKERIPG
+444 EKET
-451 NIRGSYVKCYKAYL
+451 KCYKAYL
-465 PDDVIRIISE
+465 PDDVIQIVSK

-487 GDTGFFSGASKMA
+487 GDTGFFSGASRMA

-511 VYPGISCISYLA
+511 VYPGTSCVSYLA

-538 HGRELPVERVM
+538 HGRELSVDRVM
-549 KHLCDPEEAA
+549 KRLCDPEEPAK
-559 NRAFILMGGK
+559 RAFILMGGK
-569 NGAGQFCKRL
+569 NGAGQFCERL

-585 SVQVTVGENLSYPE
+585 NVQVTVGENLSYPE

-608 EMGKLEFTDLSLMQ
+608 EMKKLEFADLSLIL
-622 LEVLGKIKRG
+622 LEVTDEIKNVKQLKRFE
-632 QTEVPNKEKIADD
+632 QEDKRLLSADS
-645 DNIEITN
+645 
-652 VEKLKM
+652 V
-658 YAQGMVS
+658 GV
-665 EKRIQDVQVTESYK
+665 
-679 NDKHKFVLHTNLC
+679 F
-692 QEIPRI
+692 PRI

-712 TCGLLEILR
+712 TCGLLEVLR

-757 LPPEGVREVLADAAR
+757 MPAEGVRKVLVDAVR
-772 EEKAGIAVLEGVM
+772 EEQAGIAVLEGVM
-785 GYYDGLGGTETAASS
+785 GYYDGLGGTETSASS
-800 WEIAKITDTPAILL
+800 WEIAEITDTPAILV
-814 LDCKGAS
+814 LDCKGSS

-835 EDSQIAGVILNRVS
+835 KKSHIAGVILNRVS

-904 DQMEKSIAVDR
+904 DQMEKSIAVER
-915 VLEVAGMSLEG
+915 VLEVAGMLPLRI
-926 ENKEKEKTE
+926 ENKEKEK
-935 RIERAEKTR
+935 AENESMEAESIAKFPACQEQKVT
-944 KGSEK
+944 S
-949 ISPRVRIGVA
+949 RVRIGVA

-994 EGVNGLLFGGGYP
+994 DRVDGLLFGGGYP
-1007 ENYARELAENAA
+1007 ENYARELAKNAA
-1019 MRESVRRSIA
+1019 MRESIRRSIA

-1044 HRTLEGSDGKHWE
+1044 HRALEGSDGKHWE

-1062 PFNAYRTDR
+1062 PFDAYRTNR

-1080 LTPSGQEIHGHE
+1080 LTSSGQEIHGHE
-1092 FHYWESEEPGTDW
+1092 FHYWESEDPGTDW

-1111 GNRSWRCIHEKGAQI
+1111 GNRSWRCIHEKGGQI
-1126 GGFPHLYYASCPE
+1126 GGFPHLYYASCPD
-1139 FLRGWLNVCEKYSE
+1139 FLRKWLDVCAKGSQQKYI
-1153 DNGDKF
+1153 N

>member
-23 EKIPAWVSVASEY
+23 EKIEAWVSVASEY

-41 REDLLEAENVE
+41 QEELMESGNAGNPDL
-52 NAENLVQNHDMNGRE
+52 NHNTC
-67 KSADREGYLAK
+67 LAK
-78 KNLKNASVS
+78 KNLKTVQASSVI
-87 SAVKVLRGRMDR
+87 KVLRGRMDR
-99 HQMEEFIRNQGIQL
+99 YQMEEFIRNQGIHL

-120 HAKLVSEE
+120 HARLVSEE
-128 IQEACRQTGIRLE
+128 IQEACGRTGVRLE
-141 RCLRAEGEQNRGRDW
+141 RCLRAEGEQNKARDW

-165 VAFLSSVPGVIFATT
+165 VSFLSSVSGVIFATT

-191 PEYPKRVYARV
+191 PDYQKRVYARV
-202 LPISGVLK
+202 LPTSNVLK
-210 KCEELGITGSH
+210 KCEKLGITGSH

-230 TEMNALFL
+230 TEMNTLFL

-258 EKMEAARANGTR
+258 EKVEAARENGTR

-278 ERGISLNEAMKV
+278 ENGISLEEAMEV
-290 LKETDGRTIGERE
+290 LKKADEGKVGE
-303 GIESEIASAKSK
+303 
-315 KNIEGVDGEN
+315 
-325 QEKSNEV
+325 
-332 ENVPAGEEERK
+332 
-343 SGTDTVELEERNKI
+343 L
-357 KPSKTQTVF
+357 
-366 VTAQKLACD
+366 
-375 TQKTHLILAGIGM
+375 KTHLILAGIGM

-412 RMLESAERALQD
+412 RMLESAERALQN
-424 DLLINKEGKIENRQK
+424 DLLISKEGKDENRQE
-439 SATAV
+439 SAAAV
-444 EKERIPG
+444 EKET
-451 NIRGSYVKCYKAYL
+451 KCYKAYL
-465 PDDVIRIISE
+465 PDDVIQIVSK

-487 GDTGFFSGASKMA
+487 GDTGFFSGASRMA

-511 VYPGISCISYLA
+511 VYPGTSCVSYLA

-538 HGRELPVERVM
+538 HGRELSVDRVM
-549 KHLCDPEEAA
+549 KRLCDPEEAA
-559 NRAFILMGGK
+559 KRAFILMGGK
-569 NGAGQFCKRL
+569 NGAGQFCERL

-585 SVQVTVGENLSYPE
+585 NVQVTVGENLSYPE

-608 EMGKLEFTDLSLMQ
+608 EMKKLEFADLSLML
-622 LEVLGKIKRG
+622 LEVTDEIKNVKQLKRFE
-632 QTEVPNKEKIADD
+632 QEDKRLLPADS
-645 DNIEITN
+645 
-652 VEKLKM
+652 V
-658 YAQGMVS
+658 GV
-665 EKRIQDVQVTESYK
+665 
-679 NDKHKFVLHTNLC
+679 F
-692 QEIPRI
+692 PRI

-712 TCGLLEILR
+712 TCGLLEVLR

-757 LPPEGVREVLADAAR
+757 LPAEGVREVLVDAVR
-772 EEKAGIAVLEGVM
+772 EEQAGIAVLEGVM
-785 GYYDGLGGTETAASS
+785 GYYDGLGGTETSASS
-800 WEIAKITDTPAILL
+800 WEIAEITDTPAILV

-821 LSAAAMASGFLHFR
+821 LSAAAIASGFLHFR
-835 EDSQIAGVILNRVS
+835 EKSHIAGVILNRVS

-878 RMESRHLGLFLP
+878 HMESRHLGLFLP

-915 VLEVAGMSLEG
+915 VLEVAGMLPLRI
-926 ENKEKEKTE
+926 ENKEKEK
-935 RIERAEKTR
+935 AENESMEAESIAKFPACQEQKVT
-944 KGSEK
+944 S
-949 ISPRVRIGVA
+949 RVRIGVA

-994 EGVNGLLFGGGYP
+994 DRVDGLLFGGGYP
-1007 ENYARELAENAA
+1007 ENYARELAKNAA
-1019 MRESVRRSIA
+1019 MRESIRRSIA

-1062 PFNAYRTDR
+1062 PFDAYRTNR

-1080 LTPSGQEIHGHE
+1080 LTSSGQEIHGHE
-1092 FHYWESEEPGTDW
+1092 FHYWESEDPGTDW

-1111 GNRSWRCIHEKGAQI
+1111 GNRSWRCIHEKGGQI
-1126 GGFPHLYYASCPE
+1126 GGFPHLYYASCPD
-1139 FLRGWLNVCEKYSE
+1139 FLRKWLDVCAKGSQKKYI
-1153 DNGDKF
+1153 N

>member
-23 EKIPAWVSVASEY
+23 EKIEAWVSVASEY

-41 REDLLEAENVE
+41 QEELMESGNAGNPDL
-52 NAENLVQNHDMNGRE
+52 NHNTC
-67 KSADREGYLAK
+67 LAK
-78 KNLKNASVS
+78 KNLKTVQASSVI
-87 SAVKVLRGRMDR
+87 KVLRGRMDR
-99 HQMEEFIRNQGIQL
+99 YQMEEFIRNQGIHL

-120 HAKLVSEE
+120 HARLVSEE
-128 IQEACRQTGIRLE
+128 IQEACGRTGVRLE
-141 RCLRAEGEQNRGRDW
+141 RCLRAEGEQNKARDW

-165 VAFLSSVPGVIFATT
+165 VSFLSSVSGVIFATT

-191 PEYPKRVYARV
+191 PDYQKRVYARV
-202 LPISGVLK
+202 LPTSNVLR
-210 KCEELGITGSH
+210 KCEKMGITGSH

-230 TEMNALFL
+230 TEMNTLFL

-258 EKMEAARANGTR
+258 EKVEAARENGTR

-278 ERGISLNEAMKV
+278 EDGISLEEAMEV
-290 LKETDGRTIGERE
+290 LKKADEGNVGERE
-303 GIESEIASAKSK
+303 GRGGEDIEREIASAKRK
-315 KNIEGVDGEN
+315 NNIEGVDGEN
-325 QEKSNEV
+325 QRKSN
-332 ENVPAGEEERK
+332 A
-343 SGTDTVELEERNKI
+343 VEL
-357 KPSKTQTVF
+357 
-366 VTAQKLACD
+366 
-375 TQKTHLILAGIGM
+375 KTHLILAGIGM
-388 GQPSQMTGEVLRA
+388 GQPSQMTGEVLRS

-412 RMLESAERALQD
+412 RMLESAERALQN
-424 DLLINKEGKIENRQK
+424 DLLISKEGKAENRQE
-439 SATAV
+439 SAAAV
-444 EKERIPG
+444 EKET
-451 NIRGSYVKCYKAYL
+451 KCYKAYL
-465 PDDVIRIISE
+465 PDDVIQIVSK

-487 GDTGFFSGASKMA
+487 GDTGFFSGASRMA

-511 VYPGISCISYLA
+511 VYPGTSCVSYLA
-523 ARLGTHWEDAAIYSA
+523 ARLGTHWEDAVIYSA
-538 HGRELPVERVM
+538 HGRELSVDRVM
-549 KHLCDPEEAA
+549 KRLCDPEEPAK
-559 NRAFILMGGK
+559 RAFILMGGK
-569 NGAGQFCKRL
+569 NGAGQFCERL

-585 SVQVTVGENLSYPE
+585 NVQVTVGENLSYPE

-608 EMGKLEFTDLSLMQ
+608 EMKKLEFADLSLML
-622 LEVLGKIKRG
+622 LEVTDEIKNVR
-632 QTEVPNKEKIADD
+632 QLKRFEQEDKRLLPADS
-645 DNIEITN
+645 
-652 VEKLKM
+652 V
-658 YAQGMVS
+658 GV
-665 EKRIQDVQVTESYK
+665 
-679 NDKHKFVLHTNLC
+679 F
-692 QEIPRI
+692 PRI

-712 TCGLLEILR
+712 TCGLLEVLR

-757 LPPEGVREVLADAAR
+757 LPTEGVRKVLVDAVR
-772 EEKAGIAVLEGVM
+772 EEQAGIAVLEGVM
-785 GYYDGLGGTETAASS
+785 GYYDGLGGTETSASS
-800 WEIAKITDTPAILL
+800 WEIAEITDTPTILV

-835 EDSQIAGVILNRVS
+835 KKSHIAGVILNRVS

-904 DQMEKSIAVDR
+904 DQMEKSIAVER
-915 VLEVAGMSLEG
+915 VLEVAGMLPLRI
-926 ENKEKEKTE
+926 ENKEKEK
-935 RIERAEKTR
+935 AENESMEAESIAKFPACQEQKVT
-944 KGSEK
+944 S
-949 ISPRVRIGVA
+949 RVRIGVA

-983 YFSPLRDKKIP
+983 CFSPLRDKKIP
-994 EGVNGLLFGGGYP
+994 DGVDGLLFGGGYP
-1007 ENYARELAENAA
+1007 ENYARELAKNAA
-1019 MRESVRRSIA
+1019 MRESIRRSIA

-1062 PFNAYRTDR
+1062 PFDAYRTNR

-1080 LTPSGQEIHGHE
+1080 LTSSGQEIHGHE
-1092 FHYWESEEPGTDW
+1092 FHYWESEDPGTDW

-1111 GNRSWRCIHEKGAQI
+1111 GNRSWRCIHEKGGQI
-1126 GGFPHLYYASCPE
+1126 GGFPHLYYASCPD
-1139 FLRGWLNVCEKYSE
+1139 FLRKWLDVCAKGSQKKYI
-1153 DNGDKF
+1153 N

>member
-23 EKIPAWVSVASEY
+23 EKIEAWVSVASEY

-41 REDLLEAENVE
+41 QEELMESGNAGNPDL
-52 NAENLVQNHDMNGRE
+52 NHNTC
-67 KSADREGYLAK
+67 LAK
-78 KNLKNASVS
+78 KNLKTVQASSVI
-87 SAVKVLRGRMDR
+87 KVLRGRMDR
-99 HQMEEFIRNQGIQL
+99 YQMEEFIRNQGIHL

-120 HAKLVSEE
+120 HARLVSEE
-128 IQEACRQTGIRLE
+128 IQEACGRTGVRLE
-141 RCLRAEGEQNRGRDW
+141 RCLRAGGEQNKARDW

-165 VAFLSSVPGVIFATT
+165 VSFLSSVSGVIFATT
-180 GSKELEALCQI
+180 GSKELETLCQI
-191 PEYPKRVYARV
+191 PDYQKRVYARV
-202 LPISGVLK
+202 LPTSNVLK
-210 KCEELGITGSH
+210 KCEKLGITGSH

-230 TEMNALFL
+230 TEMNTLFL

-258 EKMEAARANGTR
+258 EKVEAARENGTR

-278 ERGISLNEAMKV
+278 EDGISLEEAMEV
-290 LKETDGRTIGERE
+290 LKKADEGNVGE
-303 GIESEIASAKSK
+303 
-315 KNIEGVDGEN
+315 
-325 QEKSNEV
+325 
-332 ENVPAGEEERK
+332 
-343 SGTDTVELEERNKI
+343 L
-357 KPSKTQTVF
+357 
-366 VTAQKLACD
+366 
-375 TQKTHLILAGIGM
+375 KTHLILAGIGM

-412 RMLESAERALQD
+412 RMLESAERALQN
-424 DLLINKEGKIENRQK
+424 DLLISKEGKAENRQE
-439 SATAV
+439 SAAAV
-444 EKERIPG
+444 EKET
-451 NIRGSYVKCYKAYL
+451 KCYKAYL
-465 PDDVIRIISE
+465 PDDVIQIVSK

-487 GDTGFFSGASKMA
+487 GDTGFFSGASRMA

-511 VYPGISCISYLA
+511 VYPGTSCVSYLA

-538 HGRELPVERVM
+538 HGRELSVDRVM
-549 KHLCDPEEAA
+549 KRLCDPEEPAK
-559 NRAFILMGGK
+559 RAFILMGGK
-569 NGAGQFCKRL
+569 NGAGQFCERL

-585 SVQVTVGENLSYPE
+585 NVQVTVGENLSYPE

-608 EMGKLEFTDLSLMQ
+608 EMKKLEFADLSLML
-622 LEVLGKIKRG
+622 LEVTDEIKNVKQLKRFE
-632 QTEVPNKEKIADD
+632 QEDKRLLPADS
-645 DNIEITN
+645 
-652 VEKLKM
+652 V
-658 YAQGMVS
+658 GV
-665 EKRIQDVQVTESYK
+665 
-679 NDKHKFVLHTNLC
+679 F
-692 QEIPRI
+692 PRI

-712 TCGLLEILR
+712 TCGLLEVLR

-757 LPPEGVREVLADAAR
+757 LPAEGVRKVLVDAVR
-772 EEKAGIAVLEGVM
+772 EEQAGIAVLEGVM
-785 GYYDGLGGTETAASS
+785 GYYDGLGGTETSASS
-800 WEIAKITDTPAILL
+800 WEIAEITDTPAILV

-835 EDSQIAGVILNRVS
+835 KKSHIAGVILNRVS

-878 RMESRHLGLFLP
+878 HMESRHLGLFLP

-915 VLEVAGMSLEG
+915 VLEVAGMLPLRI
-926 ENKEKEKTE
+926 ENKEKEK
-935 RIERAEKTR
+935 AENESMEAESIAKFPACQEQKVT
-944 KGSEK
+944 S
-949 ISPRVRIGVA
+949 RVRIGVA

-994 EGVNGLLFGGGYP
+994 DRVDGLLFGGGYP
-1007 ENYARELAENAA
+1007 ENYARELAKNAA
-1019 MRESVRRSIA
+1019 MRESIRRSIA

-1062 PFNAYRTDR
+1062 PFDAYRTNR

-1080 LTPSGQEIHGHE
+1080 LTSSGQEIHGHE
-1092 FHYWESEEPGTDW
+1092 FHYWESEDPGTDW

-1111 GNRSWRCIHEKGAQI
+1111 GNRSWRCIHEKGGQI
-1126 GGFPHLYYASCPE
+1126 GGFPHLYYASCPD
-1139 FLRGWLNVCEKYSE
+1139 FLRKWLDVCAKGSQKKYI
-1153 DNGDKF
+1153 N

>member
-23 EKIPAWVSVASEY
+23 EKIEAWVSVASEY

-41 REDLLEAENVE
+41 QEELMESGNAGNPDL
-52 NAENLVQNHDMNGRE
+52 NHNTC
-67 KSADREGYLAK
+67 LAK
-78 KNLKNASVS
+78 KNLKTVQASSVI
-87 SAVKVLRGRMDR
+87 KVLRGRMDR
-99 HQMEEFIRNQGIQL
+99 YQMEEFIRNQGIHL

-120 HAKLVSEE
+120 HARLVSEE
-128 IQEACRQTGIRLE
+128 IQEACGRTGVRLE
-141 RCLRAEGEQNRGRDW
+141 RCLRAGGEQNKARDW

-165 VAFLSSVPGVIFATT
+165 VSFLSSVSGVIFATT
-180 GSKELEALCQI
+180 GSKELEVLCQI
-191 PEYPKRVYARV
+191 PDYQKRVYARV
-202 LPISGVLK
+202 LPTSNVLK
-210 KCEELGITGSH
+210 KCEKLGITGSH

-230 TEMNALFL
+230 TEMNTLFL

-258 EKMEAARANGTR
+258 EKVEAARENGTR

-278 ERGISLNEAMKV
+278 EDGISLEEAMEV
-290 LKETDGRTIGERE
+290 LKKADEGNVGE
-303 GIESEIASAKSK
+303 
-315 KNIEGVDGEN
+315 
-325 QEKSNEV
+325 
-332 ENVPAGEEERK
+332 
-343 SGTDTVELEERNKI
+343 L
-357 KPSKTQTVF
+357 
-366 VTAQKLACD
+366 
-375 TQKTHLILAGIGM
+375 KTHLILAGIGM

-412 RMLESAERALQD
+412 RMLESAERALQN
-424 DLLINKEGKIENRQK
+424 DLLISKEGKAENRQE
-439 SATAV
+439 SAAAV
-444 EKERIPG
+444 EKER
-451 NIRGSYVKCYKAYL
+451 KCYKAYL
-465 PDDVIRIISE
+465 PDDVIQIVSK

-487 GDTGFFSGASKMA
+487 GDTGFFSGASRMA

-511 VYPGISCISYLA
+511 VYPGTSCVSYLA

-538 HGRELPVERVM
+538 HGRELSVDRVM
-549 KHLCDPEEAA
+549 KRLCDPEEPAK
-559 NRAFILMGGK
+559 RAFILMGGK
-569 NGAGQFCKRL
+569 NGAGQFCERL

-585 SVQVTVGENLSYPE
+585 NVQVTVGENLSYPE

-608 EMGKLEFTDLSLMQ
+608 EMKKLEFADLSLIL
-622 LEVLGKIKRG
+622 LEVTDEIKNVKQLKRFE
-632 QTEVPNKEKIADD
+632 QEDKRLLPADS
-645 DNIEITN
+645 
-652 VEKLKM
+652 V
-658 YAQGMVS
+658 GV
-665 EKRIQDVQVTESYK
+665 
-679 NDKHKFVLHTNLC
+679 F
-692 QEIPRI
+692 PRI

-712 TCGLLEILR
+712 TCGLLEVLR

-757 LPPEGVREVLADAAR
+757 LPAEGVRKVLVDAVR
-772 EEKAGIAVLEGVM
+772 EEQAGIAVLEGVM
-785 GYYDGLGGTETAASS
+785 GYYDGLGGTETSASS
-800 WEIAKITDTPAILL
+800 WEIAEITDTPAILV

-835 EDSQIAGVILNRVS
+835 KKSHIAGVILNRVS

-915 VLEVAGMSLEG
+915 VLEVAGMLPLRI
-926 ENKEKEKTE
+926 ENKEKEK
-935 RIERAEKTR
+935 AENESMEAESIAKFPACQEQKVT
-944 KGSEK
+944 S
-949 ISPRVRIGVA
+949 RVRIGVA

-994 EGVNGLLFGGGYP
+994 DRVDGLLFGGGYP
-1007 ENYARELAENAA
+1007 ENYARELAKNAA
-1019 MRESVRRSIA
+1019 MRESIRRSIA

-1062 PFNAYRTDR
+1062 PFDAYRTNR

-1080 LTPSGQEIHGHE
+1080 LTSSGQEIHGHE
-1092 FHYWESEEPGTDW
+1092 FHYWESEDPGTDW

-1111 GNRSWRCIHEKGAQI
+1111 GNRSWRCIHEKGGQI
-1126 GGFPHLYYASCPE
+1126 GGFPHLYYASCPD
-1139 FLRGWLNVCEKYSE
+1139 FLRKWLDVCAKGSQKKYI
-1153 DNGDKF
+1153 N

>member
-23 EKIPAWVSVASEY
+23 EKIEAWVSVASEY

-41 REDLLEAENVE
+41 QEELMESGNAGNQDL
-52 NAENLVQNHDMNGRE
+52 NHNTC
-67 KSADREGYLAK
+67 LAK
-78 KNLKNASVS
+78 KNLKTVQASSVI
-87 SAVKVLRGRMDR
+87 KVLRGRMDR
-99 HQMEEFIRNQGIQL
+99 YQMEEFIRNQGIHL

-120 HAKLVSEE
+120 HARLVSEE
-128 IQEACRQTGIRLE
+128 IQEACGRTGVRLE
-141 RCLRAEGEQNRGRDW
+141 RCLRAEGEQNKARDW

-165 VAFLSSVPGVIFATT
+165 VSFLSSVSGVIFATT

-191 PEYPKRVYARV
+191 PDYQKRVYARV
-202 LPISGVLK
+202 LPTSNVLK
-210 KCEELGITGSH
+210 KCEKLGITGSH

-230 TEMNALFL
+230 TEMNTLFL
-238 RQTKA
+238 RETKA

-258 EKMEAARANGTR
+258 EKVEAARENGTR

-278 ERGISLNEAMKV
+278 ENGISLEEAMEV
-290 LKETDGRTIGERE
+290 LKKADEGKVGE
-303 GIESEIASAKSK
+303 
-315 KNIEGVDGEN
+315 
-325 QEKSNEV
+325 
-332 ENVPAGEEERK
+332 
-343 SGTDTVELEERNKI
+343 L
-357 KPSKTQTVF
+357 
-366 VTAQKLACD
+366 
-375 TQKTHLILAGIGM
+375 KTHLILAGIGM

-412 RMLESAERALQD
+412 RMLESAERALQN
-424 DLLINKEGKIENRQK
+424 DLLISKEGKAENRQE
-439 SATAV
+439 SAAAV
-444 EKERIPG
+444 EKET
-451 NIRGSYVKCYKAYL
+451 KCYKAYL
-465 PDDVIRIISE
+465 PDDVIQIVSK

-487 GDTGFFSGASKMA
+487 GDTGFFSGASRMA

-511 VYPGISCISYLA
+511 VYPGTSCVSYLS

-538 HGRELPVERVM
+538 HGRELSVDRVM
-549 KHLCDPEEAA
+549 KRLCDPEEPAK
-559 NRAFILMGGK
+559 RAFILMGGK
-569 NGAGQFCKRL
+569 NGAGQFCERL

-585 SVQVTVGENLSYPE
+585 NVQVTVGENLSYPE

-608 EMGKLEFTDLSLMQ
+608 EMKKLEFADLSLML
-622 LEVLGKIKRG
+622 LEVTDEIKNVKQLKRFE
-632 QTEVPNKEKIADD
+632 QEDKLLLPADS
-645 DNIEITN
+645 
-652 VEKLKM
+652 V
-658 YAQGMVS
+658 GV
-665 EKRIQDVQVTESYK
+665 
-679 NDKHKFVLHTNLC
+679 F
-692 QEIPRI
+692 PRI

-712 TCGLLEILR
+712 TCGLLEVLR

-757 LPPEGVREVLADAAR
+757 LPAEGVRKVLVDAVR
-772 EEKAGIAVLEGVM
+772 EEQAEIAVLEGVM
-785 GYYDGLGGTETAASS
+785 GYYDGLGGTETSASS
-800 WEIAKITDTPAILL
+800 WEIAEITDTPAILV

-835 EDSQIAGVILNRVS
+835 KKSHIAGVILNRVS

-904 DQMEKSIAVDR
+904 DQMEKSIAVER
-915 VLEVAGMSLEG
+915 VLEVAGMLPLRI
-926 ENKEKEKTE
+926 ENKEKEK
-935 RIERAEKTR
+935 AENESMEAESIAKFPACQEQKVT
-944 KGSEK
+944 S
-949 ISPRVRIGVA
+949 RVRIGVA

-994 EGVNGLLFGGGYP
+994 NRVDGLLFGGGYP

-1019 MRESVRRSIA
+1019 MRESIRRSIA

-1062 PFNAYRTDR
+1062 PFDAYRTNR

-1080 LTPSGQEIHGHE
+1080 LTSSGQEIHGHE
-1092 FHYWESEEPGTDW
+1092 FHYWESEDPGTDW

-1111 GNRSWRCIHEKGAQI
+1111 GNRSWRCIHEKGGQI
-1126 GGFPHLYYASCPE
+1126 GGFPHLYYASCPD
-1139 FLRGWLNVCEKYSE
+1139 FLRKWLDVCAKGSQQKYI
-1153 DNGDKF
+1153 N

>member
-23 EKIPAWVSVASEY
+23 EKIEAWVSVASEY

-41 REDLLEAENVE
+41 QEELMESGNAGNPDL
-52 NAENLVQNHDMNGRE
+52 NHNTC
-67 KSADREGYLAK
+67 LAK
-78 KNLKNASVS
+78 KNLKTVQASSVI
-87 SAVKVLRGRMDR
+87 KVLRGRMDR
-99 HQMEEFIRNQGIQL
+99 YQMEEFIRNQGIHL

-120 HAKLVSEE
+120 HARLVSEE
-128 IQEACRQTGIRLE
+128 IQEACGRTGVRLE
-141 RCLRAEGEQNRGRDW
+141 RCLRAEGEQNKARDW

-165 VAFLSSVPGVIFATT
+165 VSFLSSVSGVIFATT

-191 PEYPKRVYARV
+191 PDYQKRVYARV
-202 LPISGVLK
+202 LPTSNVLK
-210 KCEELGITGSH
+210 KCEKLGITGSH

-230 TEMNALFL
+230 TEMNTLFL

-258 EKMEAARANGTR
+258 EKVEAARENGTR
-270 VVVIRRPE
+270 VVVIRRPKE
-278 ERGISLNEAMKV
+278 NGISLEEAMEV
-290 LKETDGRTIGERE
+290 LKKADEGKVGE
-303 GIESEIASAKSK
+303 
-315 KNIEGVDGEN
+315 
-325 QEKSNEV
+325 
-332 ENVPAGEEERK
+332 
-343 SGTDTVELEERNKI
+343 L
-357 KPSKTQTVF
+357 
-366 VTAQKLACD
+366 
-375 TQKTHLILAGIGM
+375 KTHLILAGIGM

-406 ALIGAG
+406 ALIGAE
-412 RMLESAERALQD
+412 RMLESAERALQN
-424 DLLINKEGKIENRQK
+424 DLLISKEGKDENRQE
-439 SATAV
+439 SAAAV
-444 EKERIPG
+444 EKET
-451 NIRGSYVKCYKAYL
+451 KCYKAYL
-465 PDDVIRIISE
+465 PDDVIQIVSK

-487 GDTGFFSGASKMA
+487 GDTGFFSGASRMA

-511 VYPGISCISYLA
+511 VYPGTSCVSYLA

-538 HGRELPVERVM
+538 HGRELSVDRVM
-549 KHLCDPEEAA
+549 KRLCDPEEAA
-559 NRAFILMGGK
+559 KRAFILMGGK
-569 NGAGQFCKRL
+569 NGAGQFCERL

-585 SVQVTVGENLSYPE
+585 NVQVTVGENLSYPE

-608 EMGKLEFTDLSLMQ
+608 EMKKLEFADLSLML
-622 LEVLGKIKRG
+622 LEVTDEIKNVKQLKRFE
-632 QTEVPNKEKIADD
+632 QEDKRLLPADS
-645 DNIEITN
+645 
-652 VEKLKM
+652 V
-658 YAQGMVS
+658 GV
-665 EKRIQDVQVTESYK
+665 
-679 NDKHKFVLHTNLC
+679 F
-692 QEIPRI
+692 PRI

-712 TCGLLEILR
+712 TCGLLEVLR

-757 LPPEGVREVLADAAR
+757 LPTEGVRKVLVDAVR
-772 EEKAGIAVLEGVM
+772 EEQAGIAVLEGVM
-785 GYYDGLGGTETAASS
+785 GYYDGLGGTETSASS
-800 WEIAKITDTPAILL
+800 WEIAEITDTPVILV

-835 EDSQIAGVILNRVS
+835 KKSHIAGVILNRVS

-904 DQMEKSIAVDR
+904 DQMEKSIAVER
-915 VLEVAGMSLEG
+915 VLEVAGMLPLRI
-926 ENKEKEKTE
+926 ENKEKEK
-935 RIERAEKTR
+935 AENESMGAESIAKFPACQEQKVT
-944 KGSEK
+944 S
-949 ISPRVRIGVA
+949 RVRIGVA

-970 NFRLLEQMGAELV
+970 NFHLLEQMGAELV

-994 EGVNGLLFGGGYP
+994 DRVDGLLFGGGYP
-1007 ENYARELAENAA
+1007 ENYARELAKNAA
-1019 MRESVRRSIA
+1019 MRESIRRSIA

-1062 PFNAYRTDR
+1062 PFDAYRTNR

-1080 LTPSGQEIHGHE
+1080 LTASGQEIHGHE
-1092 FHYWESEEPGTDW
+1092 FHYWESEDPGTDW

-1111 GNRSWRCIHEKGAQI
+1111 GNRSWRCIHEKGGQI
-1126 GGFPHLYYASCPE
+1126 GGFPHLYYASCPD
-1139 FLRGWLNVCEKYSE
+1139 FLRKWLDVCAKGSQKKYI
-1153 DNGDKF
+1153 K

>member
-23 EKIPAWVSVASEY
+23 EKIEAWVSVASEY

-41 REDLLEAENVE
+41 QEELMESGNAGNPDL
-52 NAENLVQNHDMNGRE
+52 NHNTC
-67 KSADREGYLAK
+67 LAK
-78 KNLKNASVS
+78 KNLKTVQASSVI
-87 SAVKVLRGRMDR
+87 KVLRGRMDR
-99 HQMEEFIRNQGIQL
+99 YQMEEFIRNQGIHL

-120 HAKLVSEE
+120 HARLVSEE
-128 IQEACRQTGIRLE
+128 IQEACGRTGVRLE
-141 RCLRAEGEQNRGRDW
+141 RCLRAEGEQNKARDW

-165 VAFLSSVPGVIFATT
+165 VSFLSSVSGVIFATT

-191 PEYPKRVYARV
+191 PDYQKRVYARV
-202 LPISGVLK
+202 LPTSNVLK
-210 KCEELGITGSH
+210 KCEKLGITGSH

-230 TEMNALFL
+230 TEMNTLFL

-258 EKMEAARANGTR
+258 EKVEAARENGTR

-278 ERGISLNEAMKV
+278 EDGISLEEAMEV
-290 LKETDGRTIGERE
+290 LKKADEGKVGE
-303 GIESEIASAKSK
+303 
-315 KNIEGVDGEN
+315 
-325 QEKSNEV
+325 
-332 ENVPAGEEERK
+332 
-343 SGTDTVELEERNKI
+343 L
-357 KPSKTQTVF
+357 
-366 VTAQKLACD
+366 
-375 TQKTHLILAGIGM
+375 KTHLILAGIGM

-412 RMLESAERALQD
+412 RMLESAERALQN
-424 DLLINKEGKIENRQK
+424 DLLISKEGKAENRQE
-439 SATAV
+439 SAAAV
-444 EKERIPG
+444 EKET
-451 NIRGSYVKCYKAYL
+451 KCYKAYL
-465 PDDVIRIISE
+465 PDDVIQIVSK

-487 GDTGFFSGASKMA
+487 GDTGFFSGASRMS

-511 VYPGISCISYLA
+511 VYPGTSCVTYLA

-538 HGRELPVERVM
+538 HGRELSVDRVM
-549 KHLCDPEEAA
+549 KRLCDPEEEAK
-559 NRAFILMGGK
+559 RAFILMGGK
-569 NGAGQFCKRL
+569 NGAGQFCERL

-585 SVQVTVGENLSYPE
+585 NVQVTVGENLSYPK

-608 EMGKLEFTDLSLMQ
+608 EMKKLEFADLSLML
-622 LEVLGKIKRG
+622 LEVTDEIKNVKQLKRFE
-632 QTEVPNKEKIADD
+632 QEDKRLLPADS
-645 DNIEITN
+645 
-652 VEKLKM
+652 V
-658 YAQGMVS
+658 GV
-665 EKRIQDVQVTESYK
+665 
-679 NDKHKFVLHTNLC
+679 F
-692 QEIPRI
+692 PRI

-712 TCGLLEILR
+712 TCGLLEVLR

-757 LPPEGVREVLADAAR
+757 LPTEGVRKVLVDAVR
-772 EEKAGIAVLEGVM
+772 EEQAGIAVLEGVM
-785 GYYDGLGGTETAASS
+785 GYYDGLGGTETSASS
-800 WEIAKITDTPAILL
+800 WEIAEITDTPAILV

-835 EDSQIAGVILNRVS
+835 KKSHIAGVILNRVS

-904 DQMEKSIAVDR
+904 DQMEKSIAVER
-915 VLEVAGMSLEG
+915 VLEVAGMLPLRI
-926 ENKEKEKTE
+926 ENKEKEK
-935 RIERAEKTR
+935 AENESMEAESIAKFPACQEQKVT
-944 KGSEK
+944 S
-949 ISPRVRIGVA
+949 RVRIGVA

-994 EGVNGLLFGGGYP
+994 DRVDGLLFGGGYP
-1007 ENYARELAENAA
+1007 ENYARELAKNAA
-1019 MRESVRRSIA
+1019 MRESIRRSIA

-1062 PFNAYRTDR
+1062 PFDAYRTNR

-1080 LTPSGQEIHGHE
+1080 LTSSGQEIHGHE
-1092 FHYWESEEPGTDW
+1092 FHYWESEDPGTDW

-1111 GNRSWRCIHEKGAQI
+1111 GNRSWRCIHEKGGQI
-1126 GGFPHLYYASCPE
+1126 GGFPHLYYASCPD
-1139 FLRGWLNVCEKYSE
+1139 FLRKWLDVCAKGSQQEYI
-1153 DNGDKF
+1153 N

>member
-23 EKIPAWVSVASEY
+23 EKIEAWVSVASEY

-41 REDLLEAENVE
+41 QEELMESGNAGNPDL
-52 NAENLVQNHDMNGRE
+52 NHNTC
-67 KSADREGYLAK
+67 LAK
-78 KNLKNASVS
+78 KNLKTVQASSVI
-87 SAVKVLRGRMDR
+87 KVLRGRMDR
-99 HQMEEFIRNQGIQL
+99 YQMEEFIRNQGIHL

-120 HAKLVSEE
+120 HARLVSEE
-128 IQEACRQTGIRLE
+128 IQEACGRTGVRLE
-141 RCLRAEGEQNRGRDW
+141 RCLRAEGEQNKARDW

-165 VAFLSSVPGVIFATT
+165 VSFLSSVSGVIFATT

-191 PEYPKRVYARV
+191 PDYQKRVYARV
-202 LPISGVLK
+202 LPTSNVLK
-210 KCEELGITGSH
+210 KCEKLGITGSH

-230 TEMNALFL
+230 TEMNTLFL

-258 EKMEAARANGTR
+258 EKVEAARENGTR

-278 ERGISLNEAMKV
+278 ENGISLEEAMEV
-290 LKETDGRTIGERE
+290 LKKADEGNVGE
-303 GIESEIASAKSK
+303 
-315 KNIEGVDGEN
+315 
-325 QEKSNEV
+325 
-332 ENVPAGEEERK
+332 
-343 SGTDTVELEERNKI
+343 L
-357 KPSKTQTVF
+357 
-366 VTAQKLACD
+366 
-375 TQKTHLILAGIGM
+375 KTHLILAGIGM

-412 RMLESAERALQD
+412 RMLESAERALQN
-424 DLLINKEGKIENRQK
+424 DLLISKEGKAENRQE
-439 SATAV
+439 SAAAV
-444 EKERIPG
+444 EKER
-451 NIRGSYVKCYKAYL
+451 KCYKAYL
-465 PDDVIRIISE
+465 PDDVIQIVSK

-487 GDTGFFSGASKMA
+487 GDTGFFSGASRMA

-511 VYPGISCISYLA
+511 VYPGTSCVSYLA

-538 HGRELPVERVM
+538 HGRELSVDRVM
-549 KHLCDPEEAA
+549 KRLCDPEEPAK
-559 NRAFILMGGK
+559 RAFILMGGK
-569 NGAGQFCKRL
+569 NGAGQFCERL

-585 SVQVTVGENLSYPE
+585 NVQVTVGENLSYPE

-608 EMGKLEFTDLSLMQ
+608 EMRKLEFADLSLML
-622 LEVLGKIKRG
+622 LEVTDEIKNVKQLKRFE
-632 QTEVPNKEKIADD
+632 QEDKRLLPADS
-645 DNIEITN
+645 
-652 VEKLKM
+652 V
-658 YAQGMVS
+658 GV
-665 EKRIQDVQVTESYK
+665 
-679 NDKHKFVLHTNLC
+679 F
-692 QEIPRI
+692 PRI

-712 TCGLLEILR
+712 TCGLLEVLR

-747 IPGRN
+747 ISGRN

-757 LPPEGVREVLADAAR
+757 LPTEGVRKVLVDAVR
-772 EEKAGIAVLEGVM
+772 EEQAGIAVLEGVM
-785 GYYDGLGGTETAASS
+785 GYYDGLGGTETSASS
-800 WEIAKITDTPAILL
+800 WEIAEITDTPAILV

-835 EDSQIAGVILNRVS
+835 KKSHIAGVILNRVS

-904 DQMEKSIAVDR
+904 DQMEKSIAVER
-915 VLEVAGMSLEG
+915 VLEVAGMLPLRI
-926 ENKEKEKTE
+926 ENKEKEK
-935 RIERAEKTR
+935 AENESMEAESIAKFPACQEQKVT
-944 KGSEK
+944 S
-949 ISPRVRIGVA
+949 RVRIGVA

-994 EGVNGLLFGGGYP
+994 NRVDGLLFGGGYP

-1019 MRESVRRSIA
+1019 MRESIRRSIA

-1062 PFNAYRTDR
+1062 PFDAYRTNR

-1080 LTPSGQEIHGHE
+1080 LTSSGQEIHGHE
-1092 FHYWESEEPGTDW
+1092 FHYWESEDPGTDW

-1111 GNRSWRCIHEKGAQI
+1111 GNRSWRCIHEKGGQI
-1126 GGFPHLYYASCPE
+1126 GGFPHLYYASCPD
-1139 FLRGWLNVCEKYSE
+1139 FLRKWLDVCAKGSQQKYI
-1153 DNGDKF
+1153 N

>member
-23 EKIPAWVSVASEY
+23 EKIEAWVSVASEY

-41 REDLLEAENVE
+41 QEELMESGNAGNPDL
-52 NAENLVQNHDMNGRE
+52 NHNTC
-67 KSADREGYLAK
+67 LAK
-78 KNLKNASVS
+78 KNLKTVQASSVI
-87 SAVKVLRGRMDR
+87 KVLRGRMDR
-99 HQMEEFIRNQGIQL
+99 YQMEEFIRNQGIHL

-120 HAKLVSEE
+120 HARLVSEE
-128 IQEACRQTGIRLE
+128 IQEACGRTGVRLE
-141 RCLRAEGEQNRGRDW
+141 RCLRAEGEQNKARDW

-165 VAFLSSVPGVIFATT
+165 VSFLSSVSGVIFATT

-191 PEYPKRVYARV
+191 PDYQKRVYARV
-202 LPISGVLK
+202 LPTSNVLK
-210 KCEELGITGSH
+210 KCEKLGITGSH

-230 TEMNALFL
+230 TEMNTLFL

-258 EKMEAARANGTR
+258 EKVEAARENGTR
-270 VVVIRRPE
+270 VVVIRRPKE
-278 ERGISLNEAMKV
+278 NGISLEEAMEV
-290 LKETDGRTIGERE
+290 LKKADEGKVGE
-303 GIESEIASAKSK
+303 
-315 KNIEGVDGEN
+315 
-325 QEKSNEV
+325 
-332 ENVPAGEEERK
+332 
-343 SGTDTVELEERNKI
+343 L
-357 KPSKTQTVF
+357 
-366 VTAQKLACD
+366 
-375 TQKTHLILAGIGM
+375 KTHLILAGIGM

-412 RMLESAERALQD
+412 RMLESAERALQN
-424 DLLINKEGKIENRQK
+424 DLLISKEGKAENRQE
-439 SATAV
+439 SAAAV
-444 EKERIPG
+444 EKET
-451 NIRGSYVKCYKAYL
+451 KCYKAYL
-465 PDDVIRIISE
+465 PDDVIQIVSK

-487 GDTGFFSGASKMA
+487 GDTGFFSGASRMA

-511 VYPGISCISYLA
+511 VYPGTSCVSYLA

-538 HGRELPVERVM
+538 HGRELSVDRVM
-549 KHLCDPEEAA
+549 KRLCDPEEPAK
-559 NRAFILMGGK
+559 RAFILMGGK
-569 NGAGQFCKRL
+569 NGAGQFCERL

-585 SVQVTVGENLSYPE
+585 NVQVTVGESLSYPE
-599 EQIRSGTAE
+599 EQIRRGTAE
-608 EMGKLEFTDLSLMQ
+608 EMKKLEFADLSLML
-622 LEVLGKIKRG
+622 LEVTDEIKNVKQLKRFE
-632 QTEVPNKEKIADD
+632 QEDKRLLPADS
-645 DNIEITN
+645 
-652 VEKLKM
+652 V
-658 YAQGMVS
+658 GV
-665 EKRIQDVQVTESYK
+665 
-679 NDKHKFVLHTNLC
+679 F
-692 QEIPRI
+692 PRI

-712 TCGLLEILR
+712 TCGLLEVLR

-757 LPPEGVREVLADAAR
+757 LPTEGVRKVLVDAVR
-772 EEKAGIAVLEGVM
+772 EEQAGIAVLEGVM
-785 GYYDGLGGTETAASS
+785 GYYDGLGGTETSASS
-800 WEIAKITDTPAILL
+800 WEIAEITDTPAILV

-835 EDSQIAGVILNRVS
+835 KKSHIAGVILNRVS

-904 DQMEKSIAVDR
+904 DQMEKSIAVEQ
-915 VLEVAGMSLEG
+915 VLEVAGMLPLRI
-926 ENKEKEKTE
+926 ENKEKEK
-935 RIERAEKTR
+935 AENESMEAESIAKFPACQEQKVT
-944 KGSEK
+944 S
-949 ISPRVRIGVA
+949 RVRIGVA

-994 EGVNGLLFGGGYP
+994 DRVDGLLFGGGYP
-1007 ENYARELAENAA
+1007 ENYARELAKNAA
-1019 MRESVRRSIA
+1019 MRESIRRSIA

-1062 PFNAYRTDR
+1062 PFDAYRTNR

-1080 LTPSGQEIHGHE
+1080 LTSSGQEIHGHE
-1092 FHYWESEEPGTDW
+1092 FHYWESEDPGTDW

-1111 GNRSWRCIHEKGAQI
+1111 GNRSWRCIHEKGGQI
-1126 GGFPHLYYASCPE
+1126 GGFPHLYYASCPD
-1139 FLRGWLNVCEKYSE
+1139 FLRKWLDVCAKGSQQKYT
-1153 DNGDKF
+1153 N